1 MKKII
6 LIFLFV
12 VSIILPVYAEETTI
26 SDIKVQGLKR
36 VDPGLVFDNIP
47 FEVDTPI
54 NEANFTEAIQ
64 LLYKTG
70 QFKNISIDLEGRV
83 VIIIVNEK
91 PIVSTITFHGAES
104 IQPDKIK
111 EGMLQMNFGEG
122 LLFNQPTLKKV
133 KNEISLQYLNL
144 GLYSATIET
153 KVTPQERNRVA
164 IDFYINEGSTAR
176 IKDVKIIGITK
187 FDENDLL
194 GRLDLKPTSFLS
206 WWYKDDRYSRQI
218 LTGDLEKIRSFY
230 MDRGYLDFDIE
241 NTTVSISE
249 TKKNVYISIIIDEG
263 DKYNFG
269 DIKVSGKYYPLKEES
284 IFQNDIKTIKGEV
297 FSREL
302 LNQSTESI
310 NQELGNYGYAF
321 SNVNPIPDVDKNNLT
336 VGFNYFIEP
345 GKKVYVRRIS
355 FIGNEKTQDKVLR
368 REMRQFESSY
378 YDKEKIDQ
386 STRRLKRTQYF
397 EGVDINTVSV
407 PGISDQVDLTVAV
420 KEKNTGS
427 VKLGAGASSDEGLV
441 GSFSVT
447 QANFLGTGNTVSAT
461 INTSSVNTIYS
472 ISHIDPYFTLD
483 GISRRLTAYMRE
495 TNTKDLDT
503 GQYDKKSYGLG
514 VGFGVPM
521 NEFDRVNIGFDID
534 MSDVTLVADSPQR
547 YKDYCQQVSGGNASG
562 CDQNEA
568 VISFGYTSDKR
579 DSAIYPTSGYKYD
592 VSTDIALPLLDMQY
606 YQFDA
611 KIVDYQPLTK
621 EFVWGN
627 KLNLGYAHSYG
638 DDPFPFFNN
647 YYVGGSNSVRG
658 YKAASIGKQYYDEV
672 SQEYVSTGGTTKIVA
687 NTSILFPL
695 PGGMFK
701 DQVRL
706 ETFIDGGGVWEED
719 ANIALDEIRFSA
731 GLSVLWV
738 SPFGPINV
746 SFAKALNSNDRDDKT
761 EAFQF
766 GMGTNF

>member
-1 MKKII
+1 M
-6 LIFLFV
+6 LTSV
-12 VSIILPVYAEETTI
+12 ILPVFAEEMII

-54 NEANFTEAIQ
+54 NEANFSDAIQ
-64 LLYKTG
+64 LLYATG
-70 QFKNISIDLEGRV
+70 QFKNIGIDLEGSV
-83 VIIIVNEK
+83 VIINVNEK
-91 PIVSTITFHGAES
+91 PVVSTITFHGADVL
-104 IQPDKIK
+104 QPDKIK

-122 LLFNQPTLKKV
+122 LLFNESALKKV
-133 KNEISLQYLNL
+133 SNEISKQYLNL
-144 GLYSATIET
+144 GLYSATVEAKI
-153 KVTPQERNRVA
+153 TPQERNRVA
-164 IDFYINEGSTAR
+164 IDFFINEGPTAR
-176 IKDVKIIGITK
+176 IKEVKIIGITK
-187 FDENDLL
+187 FEEDDLL
-194 GRLDLKPTSFLS
+194 GRLDLKPTNFLS
-206 WWYKDDRYSRQI
+206 WWNKDDRYSRQI
-218 LTGDLEKIRSFY
+218 LTGDLEKIRSYF
-230 MDRGYLDFDIE
+230 MDRGYLDFNIE

-249 TKKNVYISIIIDEG
+249 TKKNVYISIVIDEG
-263 DKYNFG
+263 NKYNFG
-269 DIKVSGKYYPLKEES
+269 EIKISGKYYPLKEEAV
-284 IFQNDIKTIKGEV
+284 FQNNIKTIKGEV
-297 FSREL
+297 FSRKL
-302 LNQSTESI
+302 LNQSSESI
-310 NQELGNYGYAF
+310 NQVLGNYGYAF

-355 FIGNEKTQDKVLR
+355 FIGNEVTQDKVLR
-368 REMRQFESSY
+368 REMRQFESSF

-397 EGVDINTVSV
+397 EAVDIKTVSV

-472 ISHIDPYFTLD
+472 ISHTDPYFTLD

-514 VGFGVPM
+514 VGFGIPM
-521 NEFDRVNIGFDID
+521 NEFDTVNIGFDVD
-534 MSDVTLVADSPQR
+534 MSDVKLVDSSPQR
-547 YKDYCQQVSGGNASG
+547 YKDYCNEVSGGNSSG
-562 CDQNEA
+562 CEQNEA
-568 VISFGYTSDKR
+568 VLSVGYTSDKR
-579 DSAIYPTSGYKYD
+579 DSAIYPRSGYKYN
-592 VSTDIALPLLDMQY
+592 VSSEVTLPLLDMQY
-606 YQFDA
+606 YQLNA
-611 KIVDYQPLTK
+611 KVSDFTPLTK
-621 EFVWGN
+621 ELIWNN
-627 KLNLGYAHSYG
+627 KINLGYAHSYG
-638 DDPFPFFNN
+638 DDPYPFFQN
-647 YYVGGSNSVRG
+647 YYVGGSTSVRG
-658 YKAASIGKQYYDEV
+658 YKASSIGKQYYDD
-672 SQEYVSTGGTTKIVA
+672 SQKDFVSTGGTTKIVA
-687 NTSILFPL
+687 NTSMLFPL

-701 DQVRL
+701 DQVRI

-719 ANIALDEIRFSA
+719 ADILLDEMRFSA

-746 SFAKALNSNDRDDKT
+746 SFAKALNSDDQDET
-761 EAFQF
+761 EVFQF

>member
-6 LIFLFV
+6 LIFLLT
-12 VSIILPVYAEETTI
+12 VSIILPVSAEDISI

-36 VDPGLVFDNIP
+36 VDPGLIFDNIP

-54 NEANFTEAIQ
+54 DEANFSEAIQ

-70 QFKNISIDLEGRV
+70 QFKNISIDLEGSI
-83 VIIIVNEK
+83 VIISVNEK
-91 PIVSTITFHGAES
+91 PLISTITFHGADAIE
-104 IQPDKIK
+104 PDKIK
-111 EGMLQMNFGEG
+111 EGMLQMDLGEG
-122 LLFNQPTLKKV
+122 LLFNEPTLKRV
-133 KNEISLQYLNL
+133 KNEISKQYLNL
-144 GLYSATIET
+144 GLYSATVET

-176 IKDVKIIGITK
+176 IKEVKIIGVTN
-187 FDENDLL
+187 FDEDDLL
-194 GRLDLKPTSFLS
+194 NRLDLKPTSFMS
-206 WWYKDDRYSRQI
+206 WWNKDDRYSRQI

-249 TKKNVYISIIIDEG
+249 SKKNVYIAIIIDEG

-269 DIKVSGKYYPLKEES
+269 DIKISGKYYPLKEEL

-297 FSREL
+297 FSRKL
-302 LNQSTESI
+302 LNQSTELI
-310 NQELGNYGYAF
+310 NKELGNYGYAF
-321 SNVNPIPDVDKNNLT
+321 SNVNPIPDVDKDNLT

-355 FIGNEKTQDKVLR
+355 FIGNERTQDKVLR

-378 YDKEKIDQ
+378 YDQEKIDQ

-397 EGVDINTVSV
+397 EGVDIKTVSV

-447 QANFLGTGNTVSAT
+447 QANFLGTGNTVST
-461 INTSSVNTIYS
+461 SINTSSVNTVYS

-483 GISRRLTAYMRE
+483 GISRRLTAYLRE

-503 GQYDKKSYGLG
+503 GQYNKDSYGVG

-521 NEFDRVNIGFDID
+521 NEFDTVNIGFDV
-534 MSDVTLVADSPQR
+534 DVSKIKLVESSPTR
-547 YKDYCQQVSGGNASG
+547 YKDYCKEVSGGDSNG

-568 VISFGYTSDKR
+568 VLSLGYTSDKR
-579 DSAIYPTSGYKYD
+579 DSALYPTSGYKYD
-592 VSTDIALPLLDMQY
+592 ISSEVTIPLLDMQY
-606 YQFDA
+606 YQFNA
-611 KIVDYQPLTK
+611 KVVDYIPMTEK
-621 EFVWGN
+621 FVWGN
-627 KLNLGYAHSYG
+627 KLDLGYAHSYG
-638 DDPFPFFNN
+638 DDPYPFFQN
-647 YYVGGSNSVRG
+647 YYVGGSSSVRG
-658 YKAASIGKQYYDEV
+658 YKAASIGKQFYDD
-672 SQEYVSTGGTTKIVA
+672 SQNDFVSTGGTTKIVA

-719 ANIALDEIRFSA
+719 ENIALDEMRFSA

-746 SFAKALNSNDRDDKT
+746 SFAKALNDDAQDET
-761 EAFQF
+761 ESFQF

>member
-6 LIFLFV
+6 LIFLLLTSV
-12 VSIILPVYAEETTI
+12 ILPVFAEEMII

-54 NEANFTEAIQ
+54 NEANFSDAIQ
-64 LLYKTG
+64 LLYATG
-70 QFKNISIDLEGRV
+70 QFKNIGIDLEGSV
-83 VIIIVNEK
+83 VIINVNEK
-91 PIVSTITFHGAES
+91 PVVSTITFHGADVL
-104 IQPDKIK
+104 QPDKIK

-122 LLFNQPTLKKV
+122 LLFNESTLKKV
-133 KNEISLQYLNL
+133 SNEISKQYLNL
-144 GLYSATIET
+144 GLYSATVET
-153 KVTPQERNRVA
+153 KITPQERNRVA
-164 IDFYINEGSTAR
+164 IDFFVNEGPTAR
-176 IKDVKIIGITK
+176 IKEVKIIGITK
-187 FDENDLL
+187 FEEDDLL
-194 GRLDLKPTSFLS
+194 GRLDLKPTNFLS
-206 WWYKDDRYSRQI
+206 WWNKDDRYSRQI
-218 LTGDLEKIRSFY
+218 LTGDLEKIRSYF
-230 MDRGYLDFDIE
+230 MDRGYLDFNIE

-249 TKKNVYISIIIDEG
+249 TKKNVYISIVIDEG
-263 DKYNFG
+263 NKYNFG
-269 DIKVSGKYYPLKEES
+269 EIKISGKYYPLKEEAV
-284 IFQNDIKTIKGEV
+284 FQNNIKTIKGEV
-297 FSREL
+297 FSRKL
-302 LNQSTESI
+302 LNQSSESI
-310 NQELGNYGYAF
+310 NQVLGNYGYAF

-355 FIGNEKTQDKVLR
+355 FIGNEVTQDKVLR
-368 REMRQFESSY
+368 REMRQFESSF

-397 EGVDINTVSV
+397 EAVDIKTVSV

-472 ISHIDPYFTLD
+472 ISHTDPYFTLD

-514 VGFGVPM
+514 VGFGIPM
-521 NEFDRVNIGFDID
+521 NEFDTVNIGFDVD
-534 MSDVTLVADSPQR
+534 MSDVKLVGSSPQR
-547 YKDYCQQVSGGNASG
+547 YKDYCNEVSGGNSSG
-562 CDQNEA
+562 CEQNEA
-568 VISFGYTSDKR
+568 VLSVGYTSDKR
-579 DSAIYPTSGYKYD
+579 DSAIYPRSGYKYN
-592 VSTDIALPLLDMQY
+592 VSSEVTLPLLDMQY
-606 YQFDA
+606 YQLNA
-611 KIVDYQPLTK
+611 KVSDFTPLTK
-621 EFVWGN
+621 ELIWNN
-627 KLNLGYAHSYG
+627 KINLGYAHSYG
-638 DDPFPFFNN
+638 DDPYPFFQN
-647 YYVGGSNSVRG
+647 YYVGGSTSVRG
-658 YKAASIGKQYYDEV
+658 YKASSIGKQYYDD
-672 SQEYVSTGGTTKIVA
+672 SQKDFVSTGGTTKIVA
-687 NTSILFPL
+687 NTSMLFPL

-701 DQVRL
+701 DQVRI

-719 ANIALDEIRFSA
+719 ADILLDEMRFSA

-746 SFAKALNSNDRDDKT
+746 SFAKALNSDDQDET
-761 EAFQF
+761 EVFQF

>member
-1 MKKII
+1 MKKVI
-6 LIFLFV
+6 LIFLLV

-36 VDPGLVFDNIP
+36 VDAGLVFDNIP
-47 FEVDTPI
+47 FEVNSPI
-54 NEANFTEAIQ
+54 NEANFSEAIQ

-70 QFKNISIDLEGRV
+70 QFKNISIDLEGSV

-91 PIVSTITFHGAES
+91 PLVSTITFHGAEA

-122 LLFNQPTLKKV
+122 LLFNETTLKRV
-133 KNEISLQYLNL
+133 SNEISKQYLNL
-144 GLYSATIET
+144 GLYSATVKT
-153 KVTPQERNRVA
+153 KTTPQERNRVA

-176 IKDVKIIGITK
+176 IKEVKIIGITK
-187 FDENDLL
+187 FDEDDLL
-194 GRLDLKPTSFLS
+194 SRLDLKPTSFLS

-269 DIKVSGKYYPLKEES
+269 DIKISGQYYPLNEES
-284 IFQNDIKTIKGEV
+284 IFQDDIKTIKGEV
-297 FSREL
+297 FSRKL

-321 SNVNPIPDVDKNNLT
+321 SNVNPIPDVDKSNLT

-355 FIGNEKTQDKVLR
+355 FIGNETTQDKVLR

-397 EGVDINTVSV
+397 EGVDIKTVSV

-472 ISHIDPYFTLD
+472 ISHIDPYFTPD

-521 NEFDRVNIGFDID
+521 NEFDTVRIGFDVD
-534 MSDVTLVADSPQR
+534 VSDVTLGSESPDR
-547 YKDYCQQVSGGNASG
+547 YIDYCKDVSGGDSSG

-568 VISFGYTSDKR
+568 VLSLGYSSDKR

-592 VSTDIALPLLDMQY
+592 VGTEITLPLLDMQY
-606 YQFDA
+606 YQFNG
-611 KIVDYQPLTK
+611 KIIDYRPLTK

-638 DDPFPFFNN
+638 DDPYPFFQN
-647 YYVGGSNSVRG
+647 YYVGGQNSVRG
-658 YKAASIGKQYYDEV
+658 YKAASIGKQYYDS
-672 SQEYVSTGGTTKIVA
+672 SQEDFVSTGGTTKIVA
-687 NTSILFPL
+687 STSILFPL

-719 ANIALDEIRFSA
+719 ANIAMDEMRFSA

-746 SFAKALNSNDRDDKT
+746 SFAKALNSDAQDET
-761 EAFQF
+761 EVFQF

>member
-1 MKKII
+1 MKKIV

-12 VSIILPVYAEETTI
+12 VSIILPIYAEEKTI

-36 VDPGLVFDNIP
+36 VDAGLVFDNIP
-47 FEVDTPI
+47 FEINTPI
-54 NEANFTEAIQ
+54 KEVNFSEAIQ

-70 QFKNISIDLEGRV
+70 QFKNISIDLEGTV
-83 VIIIVNEK
+83 VIINVNEK
-91 PIVSTITFHGAES
+91 PIVSTITFHGADAM
-104 IQPDKIK
+104 QPDRIK
-111 EGMLQMNFGEG
+111 EGMLQMDLGEG
-122 LLFNQPTLKKV
+122 LIFNEPNLKKV
-133 KNEISLQYLNL
+133 TNQISMQYLNL

-164 IDFYINEGSTAR
+164 IDFYINEGSIAR
-176 IKDVKIIGITK
+176 IKEVKIIGITN
-187 FDENDLL
+187 FDEEDLL
-194 GRLDLKPTSFLS
+194 SRLDLKPTSFLS
-206 WWYKDDRYSRQI
+206 WWNKDDRYSRQV

-249 TKKNVYISIIIDEG
+249 TKKNVYIAIIIDEG

-269 DIKVSGKYYPLKEES
+269 DIKLSGKYYPLTEES
-284 IFQNDIKTIKGEV
+284 IFQKDIKTIKGEV
-297 FSREL
+297 FSRKL
-302 LNQSTESI
+302 LNQSAESI

-336 VGFNYFIEP
+336 VGFNYFIDP

-355 FIGNEKTQDKVLR
+355 FIGNERTQDKVLR

-386 STRRLKRTQYF
+386 SSRRLKRTQYF
-397 EGVDINTVSV
+397 EGVDIKTVSV

-461 INTSSVNTIYS
+461 INTSSVNTIYQLN
-472 ISHIDPYFTLD
+472 HIDPYYTQD
-483 GISRRLTAYMRE
+483 GISRRLTGYMKE

-514 VGFGVPM
+514 VGFGLPM
-521 NEFDRVNIGFDID
+521 NEFDTVRIGFDID
-534 MSDVTLVADSPQR
+534 MSDIKLVASSPQR
-547 YKDYCQQVSGGNASG
+547 YKDYCKDVSGGDSSG

-568 VISFGYTSDKR
+568 VLSIGYVSDKR

-592 VSTDIALPLLDMQY
+592 IGSEITLPLLDMQY
-606 YQFDA
+606 YQFNA
-611 KIVDYQPLTK
+611 KVTDYIPLTNK
-621 EFVWGN
+621 VVWN
-627 KLNLGYAHSYG
+627 NDLNLGYAHSYG
-638 DDPFPFFNN
+638 NDPYPFFQN

-658 YKAASIGKQYYDEV
+658 YKAASIGKQYYDDI
-672 SQEYVSTGGTTKIVA
+672 QEDFVSTGGTTKIVGS
-687 NTSILFPL
+687 TSILFPL

-706 ETFIDGGGVWEED
+706 ETFIDGGGVWEENE
-719 ANIALDEIRFSA
+719 NIALDEMRFSA
-731 GLSVLWV
+731 VLSVQWV
-738 SPFGPINV
+738 STFGPINV
-746 SFAKALNSNDRDDKT
+746 SFANALNEDAQDET
-761 EAFQF
+761 ESFQF

>member
-1 MKKII
+1 MKKVI
-6 LIFLFV
+6 LAFLLI
-12 VSIILPVYAEETTI
+12 VSIILPVSAEEISI

-47 FEVDTPI
+47 FEIDTPI
-54 NEANFTEAIQ
+54 NEANFSEAIQ

-70 QFKNISIDLEGRV
+70 QFKNISIDLEGSV
-83 VIIIVNEK
+83 VIISVNEK
-91 PIVSTITFHGAES
+91 PLVSTITFHGADA

-111 EGMLQMNFGEG
+111 EGMLQMNLGEG
-122 LLFNQPTLKKV
+122 LIFNEPTLKRV
-133 KNEISLQYLNL
+133 KNEISKQYLNL
-144 GLYSATIET
+144 GLYSATVET

-164 IDFYINEGSTAR
+164 IDFYIDEGSTAR
-176 IKDVKIIGITK
+176 IKEVKIIGVTK
-187 FDENDLL
+187 FDEDDLL
-194 GRLDLKPTSFLS
+194 SRLDLKPTSFMS
-206 WWYKDDRYSRQI
+206 WWNKDDRYSRQV

-230 MDRGYLDFDIE
+230 MNRGYLDFDIK

-249 TKKNVYISIIIDEG
+249 TKKNVYIAIIIDEG

-269 DIKVSGKYYPLKEES
+269 DIKISGKFYPLKEES

-297 FSREL
+297 FSRKL

-355 FIGNEKTQDKVLR
+355 FIGNERTQDKVLR

-407 PGISDQVDLTVAV
+407 PGVSDQVDLTVAV

-461 INTSSVNTIYS
+461 INTSSVNTIYQVN
-472 ISHIDPYFTLD
+472 HIDPYFTLD
-483 GISRRLTAYMRE
+483 GISRRLTAYMKE

-514 VGFGVPM
+514 VGFGIPM
-521 NEFDRVNIGFDID
+521 NEFDTVRVGFDVD
-534 MSDVTLVADSPQR
+534 MSDITLVDSSPQR
-547 YKDYCQQVSGGNASG
+547 YKDYCKEVSGGDSSG

-568 VISFGYTSDKR
+568 VLSVGYSSDKR
-579 DSAIYPTSGYKYD
+579 DSAIYPKSGYKYD
-592 VSTDIALPLLDMQY
+592 IGSEITLPLLDMQY
-606 YQFDA
+606 YQINA
-611 KIVDYQPLTK
+611 KVADYTPLTS
-621 EFVWGN
+621 EFVWN
-627 KLNLGYAHSYG
+627 NDLSLGYAHSYG
-638 DDPFPFFNN
+638 DDPYPFFQN

-658 YKAASIGKQYYDEV
+658 YKAASIGKQYYDE
-672 SQEYVSTGGTTKIVA
+672 SQDDFVSTGGTTKILA
-687 NTSILFPL
+687 STSMLFPL

-719 ANIALDEIRFSA
+719 TNIALDEMRFSA

-746 SFAKALNSNDRDDKT
+746 SFAKALNDDAQDET
-761 EAFQF
+761 ESFQF

>member
-1 MKKII
+1 MKKVI
-6 LIFLFV
+6 LTFLLI
-12 VSIILPVYAEETTI
+12 VSIILPVSAEEISI

-47 FEVDTPI
+47 FEIDTPI
-54 NEANFTEAIQ
+54 NEANFSEAIQ

-70 QFKNISIDLEGRV
+70 QFKNISIDLEGSVV
-83 VIIIVNEK
+83 VISVNEK
-91 PIVSTITFHGAES
+91 PLVSTITFHGAEA

-111 EGMLQMNFGEG
+111 EGMLQMNLGEG
-122 LLFNQPTLKKV
+122 LIFNEPTLKRV
-133 KNEISLQYLNL
+133 KNEISKQYLNL
-144 GLYSATIET
+144 GLYSATVET

-164 IDFYINEGSTAR
+164 IDFYIDEGSTAR
-176 IKDVKIIGITK
+176 IKEVKIIGVTK
-187 FDENDLL
+187 FDEDDLL
-194 GRLDLKPTSFLS
+194 SRLDLKPTSFMS
-206 WWYKDDRYSRQI
+206 WWNKDDRYSRQV

-230 MDRGYLDFDIE
+230 MNRGYLDFDIK

-249 TKKNVYISIIIDEG
+249 TKKNVYIAIIIDEG

-269 DIKVSGKYYPLKEES
+269 DIKISGKFYPLKEEA

-297 FSREL
+297 FSRKL

-355 FIGNEKTQDKVLR
+355 FIGNERTQDKVLR

-407 PGISDQVDLTVAV
+407 PGVSDQVDLTVAV

-461 INTSSVNTIYS
+461 INTSSVNTIYQ
-472 ISHIDPYFTLD
+472 INHIDPYFTLD
-483 GISRRLTAYMRE
+483 GISRRLSAYMKE

-521 NEFDRVNIGFDID
+521 NEFDTVRVGFDVD
-534 MSDVTLVADSPQR
+534 MSDIKLVDSSPQR
-547 YKDYCQQVSGGNASG
+547 YKDYCNDVSGGDSSG

-568 VISFGYTSDKR
+568 VLSVGYSSDKR
-579 DSAIYPTSGYKYD
+579 DSAIYPKSGYKYD
-592 VSTDIALPLLDMQY
+592 ISSEVTLPLLDMQY
-606 YQFDA
+606 YQINA
-611 KIVDYQPLTK
+611 KVADYTPLTN
-621 EFVWGN
+621 EFVWN
-627 KLNLGYAHSYG
+627 NDLSLGYAHSYG
-638 DDPFPFFNN
+638 DDPYPFFQN

-658 YKAASIGKQYYDEV
+658 YKAASIGKQYYDE
-672 SQEYVSTGGTTKIVA
+672 SQDDFVSTGGTTKILA
-687 NTSILFPL
+687 STSMLFPL

-701 DQVRL
+701 DQVRI

-719 ANIALDEIRFSA
+719 ADIALDEMRFSA

-746 SFAKALNSNDRDDKT
+746 SFAKALNDDAQDET
-761 EAFQF
+761 ESFQF

>member
-6 LIFLFV
+6 LIFLLS
-12 VSIILPVYAEETTI
+12 VSIILPIFAEDTTI

-54 NEANFTEAIQ
+54 NEANFSEAIQ

-70 QFKNISIDLEGRV
+70 QFKNISIDLEGSV

-91 PIVSTITFHGAES
+91 PLVSTITFHGADA
-104 IQPDKIK
+104 IQPDRIK
-111 EGMLQMNFGEG
+111 EGMLQMNLGEG
-122 LLFNQPTLKKV
+122 LIFSEPSLKKV
-133 KNEISLQYLNL
+133 KNEISKQYLNL

-176 IKDVKIIGITK
+176 IKEVKIIGVTK
-187 FDENDLL
+187 FDEVDLL
-194 GRLDLKPTSFLS
+194 SRLDLKTTNFMS
-206 WWYKDDRYSRQI
+206 WWNKDDRYSRQV

-249 TKKNVYISIIIDEG
+249 TKKNVYIAIIIDEG

-269 DIKVSGKYYPLKEES
+269 DIKISGKYYPLKEES

-297 FSREL
+297 FSRKL

-355 FIGNEKTQDKVLR
+355 FIGNETTQDKVLR

-397 EGVDINTVSV
+397 EGVDIKTVSV

-447 QANFLGTGNTVSAT
+447 QANFLGTGNTVSAE
-461 INTSSVNTIYS
+461 INTSSVNTVYALT
-472 ISHIDPYFTLD
+472 HIDPYFTSD
-483 GISRRLTAYMRE
+483 GISRRLTAFMRE

-521 NEFDRVNIGFDID
+521 NEFDTVRIGFDVD
-534 MSDVTLVADSPQR
+534 MSDITLVDASPQR
-547 YKDYCQQVSGGNASG
+547 YKDYCTQVSGGNSSG

-568 VISFGYTSDKR
+568 VISVGYTSDKR
-579 DSAIYPTSGYKYD
+579 DSALYPTSGYKYD
-592 VSTDIALPLLDMQY
+592 IGSEITLPLLDMQY
-606 YQFDA
+606 YQINA
-611 KIVDYQPLTK
+611 KVTDYIPLTK
-621 EFVWGN
+621 EFVWN
-627 KLNLGYAHSYG
+627 NDLNLGYAHSYG
-638 DDPFPFFNN
+638 DDPYPFFQN
-647 YYVGGSNSVRG
+647 YYVGGSSSVRG
-658 YKAASIGKQYYDEV
+658 YKAASIGKQYFDE
-672 SQEYVSTGGTTKIVA
+672 SQNDFVSTGGTTKIVA
-687 NTSILFPL
+687 STSILFPL

-719 ANIALDEIRFSA
+719 EDIALDEMRFSA

-746 SFAKALNSNDRDDKT
+746 SFAKALNDDAQDET
-761 EAFQF
+761 ESFQF

>member
-1 MKKII
+1 MKRII
-6 LIFLFV
+6 LIFLLI
-12 VSIILPVYAEETTI
+12 VSIILPVYAEEAAI

-36 VDPGLVFDNIP
+36 VDPGLIFDNIP

-54 NEANFTEAIQ
+54 NDASFSEAIQ

-70 QFKNISIDLEGRV
+70 QFKNISIDLEGTV
-83 VIIIVNEK
+83 VIINVNEK
-91 PIVSTITFHGAES
+91 PIVSTITFHGSDS

-122 LLFNQPTLKKV
+122 LIFSETTLKRV
-133 KNEISLQYLNL
+133 KNEISKQYLNL

-153 KVTPQERNRVA
+153 KVTPQERNRIA

-176 IKDVKIIGITK
+176 IKEVKLIGVTK
-187 FDENDLL
+187 FDEDDLL
-194 GRLDLKPTSFLS
+194 SRLDLKPTSFLS
-206 WWYKDDRYSRQI
+206 WWNKDDRYSRQV

-269 DIKVSGKYYPLKEES
+269 EIKISGKFYPLKEES
-284 IFQNDIKTIKGEV
+284 IFQKDIKTIKGEV
-297 FSREL
+297 FSRKL

-321 SNVNPIPDVDKNNLT
+321 SNVNPIPDVDKDNLT

-355 FIGNEKTQDKVLR
+355 FIGNEITQDKVLR

-407 PGISDQVDLTVAV
+407 PGISDQVDLAVAV

-447 QANFLGTGNTVSAT
+447 QANFLGTGNTVAAT

-472 ISHIDPYFTLD
+472 LSHIDPYFTLD

-521 NEFDRVNIGFDID
+521 NEFDTVRIGFDVD
-534 MSDVTLVADSPQR
+534 MSDITLVDSSPQR
-547 YKDYCQQVSGGNASG
+547 YKDYCKDVSGGNSSG

-568 VISFGYTSDKR
+568 VLSLGYSSDKR
-579 DSAIYPTSGYKYD
+579 DSAIYPKSGYKYD
-592 VSTDIALPLLDMQY
+592 ISSEITLPLLDMHY
-606 YQFDA
+606 YQLNA
-611 KIVDYQPLTK
+611 KVADYTPLTK
-621 EFVWGN
+621 EFVWN
-627 KLNLGYAHSYG
+627 NDLHLGYAHSYG
-638 DDPFPFFNN
+638 DDPYPFFQN
-647 YYVGGSNSVRG
+647 YYVGGTNTVRG
-658 YKAASIGKQYYDEV
+658 YKAASIGKQYYDE
-672 SQEYVSTGGTTKIVA
+672 SQDDFVSTGGTTKIVA
-687 NTSILFPL
+687 STSVLFPL

-719 ANIALDEIRFSA
+719 ADIALDEMRFSA

-746 SFAKALNSNDRDDKT
+746 SFAKALNDDAQDET
-761 EAFQF
+761 ESFQF

>member
-1 MKKII
+1 MKKIV

-12 VSIILPVYAEETTI
+12 VSIILPIYAEEKTI

-36 VDPGLVFDNIP
+36 VDAGLVFDNIP
-47 FEVDTPI
+47 FEINTPI
-54 NEANFTEAIQ
+54 KEVNFSEAIQ

-70 QFKNISIDLEGRV
+70 QFKNISIDLEGTV
-83 VIIIVNEK
+83 VIINVNEK
-91 PIVSTITFHGAES
+91 PIVSTITFHGADAM
-104 IQPDKIK
+104 QPDRIK
-111 EGMLQMNFGEG
+111 EGMLQMDLGEG
-122 LLFNQPTLKKV
+122 LIFNEPNLKKV
-133 KNEISLQYLNL
+133 TNQISMQYLNL

-164 IDFYINEGSTAR
+164 IDFYINEGSIAR
-176 IKDVKIIGITK
+176 IKEVKIIGITN
-187 FDENDLL
+187 FDEEDLL
-194 GRLDLKPTSFLS
+194 SRLDLKPTSFLS
-206 WWYKDDRYSRQI
+206 WWNKDDRYSRQV

-249 TKKNVYISIIIDEG
+249 TKKNVYIAIIIDEG

-269 DIKVSGKYYPLKEES
+269 DIKLSGKYYPLTEES
-284 IFQNDIKTIKGEV
+284 IFQKDIKTIKGEV
-297 FSREL
+297 FSRKL
-302 LNQSTESI
+302 LNQSAESI

-336 VGFNYFIEP
+336 VGFNYFIDP

-355 FIGNEKTQDKVLR
+355 FIGNERTQDKVLR

-386 STRRLKRTQYF
+386 SSRRLKRTQYF
-397 EGVDINTVSV
+397 EGVDIKTVSV

-461 INTSSVNTIYS
+461 INTSSVNTIYQLN
-472 ISHIDPYFTLD
+472 HIDPYYTQD
-483 GISRRLTAYMRE
+483 GISRRLTGYMKE

-514 VGFGVPM
+514 VGFGLPM
-521 NEFDRVNIGFDID
+521 NEFDTVRIGFDID
-534 MSDVTLVADSPQR
+534 MSDIKLVASSPQR
-547 YKDYCQQVSGGNASG
+547 YKDYCKDVSGGDSSG

-568 VISFGYTSDKR
+568 VLSIGYVSDKR

-592 VSTDIALPLLDMQY
+592 IGYKITLPLLDMQY
-606 YQFDA
+606 YQFNA
-611 KIVDYQPLTK
+611 KVTDYIPLTNK
-621 EFVWGN
+621 VVWN
-627 KLNLGYAHSYG
+627 NDLNLGYAHSYG
-638 DDPFPFFNN
+638 NDPYPFFQN

-658 YKAASIGKQYYDEV
+658 YKAASIGKQYYDDI
-672 SQEYVSTGGTTKIVA
+672 QEDFVSTGGTTKIVGS
-687 NTSILFPL
+687 TSILFPL

-706 ETFIDGGGVWEED
+706 ETFIDGGGVWEENE
-719 ANIALDEIRFSA
+719 NIALDEMRFSA
-731 GLSVLWV
+731 GLSVQWV

-746 SFAKALNSNDRDDKT
+746 SFAKALNDDAQDET
-761 EAFQF
+761 ESFQF

>member
-1 MKKII
+1 MKKVI
-6 LIFLFV
+6 LAFLLI
-12 VSIILPVYAEETTI
+12 VSIILPISAEEISI

-47 FEVDTPI
+47 FEIDTPI
-54 NEANFTEAIQ
+54 NEANFSEAIQ

-70 QFKNISIDLEGRV
+70 QFKNISIDLEGSV
-83 VIIIVNEK
+83 VIISVNEK
-91 PIVSTITFHGAES
+91 PLVSTITFHGAEA

-111 EGMLQMNFGEG
+111 EGMLQMNLGEG
-122 LLFNQPTLKKV
+122 LIFNEPTLKRV
-133 KNEISLQYLNL
+133 KNEISKQYLNL
-144 GLYSATIET
+144 GLYSATVET

-164 IDFYINEGSTAR
+164 IDFYIDEGSTAR
-176 IKDVKIIGITK
+176 IKEVKIIGVTK
-187 FDENDLL
+187 FDEDDLL
-194 GRLDLKPTSFLS
+194 SRLDLKPTSFMS
-206 WWYKDDRYSRQI
+206 WWNKDDRYSRQV

-230 MDRGYLDFDIE
+230 MNRGYLDFDIK

-249 TKKNVYISIIIDEG
+249 TKKNVYIAIIIDEG

-269 DIKVSGKYYPLKEES
+269 DIKISGKFYPLKEEA

-297 FSREL
+297 FSRKL

-355 FIGNEKTQDKVLR
+355 FIGNERTQDKVLR

-407 PGISDQVDLTVAV
+407 PGVSDQVDLTVAV

-461 INTSSVNTIYS
+461 INTSSVNTIYQ
-472 ISHIDPYFTLD
+472 INHIDPYFTLD
-483 GISRRLTAYMRE
+483 GISRRLSAYMKE

-521 NEFDRVNIGFDID
+521 NEFDTVRVGFDVD
-534 MSDVTLVADSPQR
+534 MSDIKLVDSSPQR
-547 YKDYCQQVSGGNASG
+547 YKDYCNDVSGGDSSG

-568 VISFGYTSDKR
+568 VLSVGYSSDKR
-579 DSAIYPTSGYKYD
+579 DSAIYPKSGYKYD
-592 VSTDIALPLLDMQY
+592 ISSEVTLPLLDMQY
-606 YQFDA
+606 YQINA
-611 KIVDYQPLTK
+611 KVADYTPLTN
-621 EFVWGN
+621 EFVWN
-627 KLNLGYAHSYG
+627 NDLSLGYAHSYG
-638 DDPFPFFNN
+638 DDPYPFFQN
-647 YYVGGSNSVRG
+647 YYVGGANSVRG
-658 YKAASIGKQYYDEV
+658 YKAASIGKQYYDE
-672 SQEYVSTGGTTKIVA
+672 SQDDFVSTGGTTKILA
-687 NTSILFPL
+687 STSMLFPL

-701 DQVRL
+701 DQVRI

-719 ANIALDEIRFSA
+719 ADIALDEMRFSA

-746 SFAKALNSNDRDDKT
+746 SFAKALNDDAQDET
-761 EAFQF
+761 ESFQF

>member
-6 LIFLFV
+6 LIFLLLTSV
-12 VSIILPVYAEETTI
+12 ILPVFPEEMII

-47 FEVDTPI
+47 FGIDTPI
-54 NEANFTEAIQ
+54 NEANFSDAIQ
-64 LLYKTG
+64 LLYATG
-70 QFKNISIDLEGRV
+70 QFKNIGIDLEGSVV
-83 VIIIVNEK
+83 VINVNEK
-91 PIVSTITFHGAES
+91 PVVSTITFHGADVL
-104 IQPDKIK
+104 QPDKIK

-122 LLFNQPTLKKV
+122 LLFNESNLKKV
-133 KNEISLQYLNL
+133 SNEISKQYLNL
-144 GLYSATIET
+144 GLYSATVEAKI
-153 KVTPQERNRVA
+153 TPQERNRVA
-164 IDFYINEGSTAR
+164 IDFFINEGPTAR
-176 IKDVKIIGITK
+176 IKEVKIIGITK
-187 FDENDLL
+187 FEEDDLL

-206 WWYKDDRYSRQI
+206 WWNKDDRYSRQI
-218 LTGDLEKIRSFY
+218 LTGDLEKIRSFF
-230 MDRGYLDFDIE
+230 MDRGYLDFNIE

-249 TKKNVYISIIIDEG
+249 TKKNVYISIVIDEG
-263 DKYNFG
+263 NKYNFG
-269 DIKVSGKYYPLKEES
+269 EIKISGKYYPLKEEAV
-284 IFQNDIKTIKGEV
+284 FQNNIKTIKGEV
-297 FSREL
+297 FSRKL
-302 LNQSTESI
+302 LNQSSESI
-310 NQELGNYGYAF
+310 NQVLGNYGYAF

-355 FIGNEKTQDKVLR
+355 FIGNEVTKDKVLR

-378 YDKEKIDQ
+378 YDKEKIDH

-397 EGVDINTVSV
+397 EAVDIKTVSV

-447 QANFLGTGNTVSAT
+447 QANFLGTGNTVSST
-461 INTSSVNTIYS
+461 INTSSVNTVYS
-472 ISHIDPYFTLD
+472 ISHTDPYFTLD

-514 VGFGVPM
+514 VGFGIPM
-521 NEFDRVNIGFDID
+521 NEFDTVNIGFDVD
-534 MSDVTLVADSPQR
+534 MSDVKLVDSSPQR
-547 YKDYCQQVSGGNASG
+547 YKDYCNDVSGGNSSG
-562 CDQNEA
+562 CEQNEA
-568 VISFGYTSDKR
+568 VLSAGYTSDKR
-579 DSAIYPTSGYKYD
+579 DSAIYPRSGYKYN
-592 VSTDIALPLLDMQY
+592 VSSEVTLPLLDMKY
-606 YQFDA
+606 YQLNA
-611 KIVDYQPLTK
+611 KVSDFTPLTK
-621 EFVWGN
+621 ELIWNN
-627 KLNLGYAHSYG
+627 KINLGYAHSYG
-638 DDPFPFFNN
+638 DDPYPFFQN
-647 YYVGGSNSVRG
+647 YYVGGSSSVRG
-658 YKAASIGKQYYDEV
+658 YKASSIGKQYYDD
-672 SQEYVSTGGTTKIVA
+672 SQKDFVSTGGTTKIVA
-687 NTSILFPL
+687 NTSMLFPL

-701 DQVRL
+701 DQVRI

-719 ANIALDEIRFSA
+719 ADIVLDEMRFSA

-746 SFAKALNSNDRDDKT
+746 SFAKALNSDDQDET
-761 EAFQF
+761 EVFQF

>member
-1 MKKII
+1 MKKIVLFFL
-6 LIFLFV
+6 LI
-12 VSIILPVYAEETTI
+12 VSITLPTYAEETTI

-36 VDPGLVFDNIP
+36 VDPGLIFDNIP

-54 NEANFTEAIQ
+54 NEVNFSESIQ

-70 QFKNISIDLEGRV
+70 QFKNISIDLEGSV
-83 VIIIVNEK
+83 VIISVNEK
-91 PIVSTITFHGAES
+91 PIISTITFHGADTIE
-104 IQPDKIK
+104 PDKIK

-122 LLFNQPTLKKV
+122 LLFNETTLKRV
-133 KNEISLQYLNL
+133 SSEISKQYLNL
-144 GLYSATIET
+144 GLYSASVET
-153 KVTPQERNRVA
+153 KTTPQERNRVA
-164 IDFYINEGSTAR
+164 IDFYVNEGSTAR
-176 IKDVKIIGITK
+176 IKEVKIIGVTN
-187 FDENDLL
+187 FDEDVLL
-194 GRLDLKPTSFLS
+194 SRLDLKPTSFMS
-206 WWYKDDRYSRQI
+206 WWNKDDRYSRQV

-230 MDRGYLDFDIE
+230 MNRGYLDFDIE
-241 NTTVSISE
+241 NTTGSISE
-249 TKKNVYISIIIDEG
+249 TKKNVYIAIVIDEG

-269 DIKVSGKYYPLKEES
+269 DIKISGKFYPLKEES

-297 FSREL
+297 FSRKL

-355 FIGNEKTQDKVLR
+355 FIGNEGTQDKVLR
-368 REMRQFESSY
+368 REMRQFEASY

-397 EGVDINTVSV
+397 EGVDIKTVSV

-447 QANFLGTGNTVSAT
+447 QANFLGTGNTVSAE
-461 INTSSVNTIYS
+461 INTSSVNTVYALT
-472 ISHIDPYFTLD
+472 HIDPYFTSD
-483 GISRRLTAYMRE
+483 GISRRLTAFMRE

-521 NEFDRVNIGFDID
+521 NEFDTVRIGFDVD
-534 MSDVTLVADSPQR
+534 MSDITLVDSSPQR
-547 YKDYCQQVSGGNASG
+547 YKDYCTQVSGGNSSG

-568 VISFGYTSDKR
+568 VLSVGYTSDKR
-579 DSAIYPTSGYKYD
+579 DSALYPTSGYKYD
-592 VSTDIALPLLDMQY
+592 IGSEITLPLLDMQY
-606 YQFDA
+606 YQINA
-611 KIVDYQPLTK
+611 KVTDYIPLTK
-621 EFVWGN
+621 EFVWN
-627 KLNLGYAHSYG
+627 NDLNLGYAHSYG
-638 DDPFPFFNN
+638 DDPYPFFQN
-647 YYVGGSNSVRG
+647 YYVGGSSSVRG
-658 YKAASIGKQYYDEV
+658 YKAASIGKQYFDE
-672 SQEYVSTGGTTKIVA
+672 SQDDFVSTGGTTKIVA
-687 NTSILFPL
+687 STSILFPL

-719 ANIALDEIRFSA
+719 ADIVLDEMRFSA
-731 GLSVLWV
+731 GFSVLWV

-746 SFAKALNSNDRDDKT
+746 SFAKALNDDANDET
-761 EAFQF
+761 ESFQF

>member
-1 MKKII
+1 MFIS
-6 LIFLFV
+6 V
-12 VSIILPVYAEETTI
+12 ILPTYSEESGI

-47 FEVDTPI
+47 FEVNTPI
-54 NEANFTEAIQ
+54 NEANFSEAIQ

-70 QFKNISIDLEGRV
+70 QFKNISIDLDGSV
-83 VIIIVNEK
+83 VIISVNEK
-91 PIVSTITFHGAES
+91 PLVSTITFHGAEV
-104 IQPDKIK
+104 IQPDRIK
-111 EGMLQMNFGEG
+111 EGMLQMNLGEG
-122 LLFNQPTLKKV
+122 LTFNEPTLKRA
-133 KNEISLQYLNL
+133 KNEISKQYLNL
-144 GLYSATIET
+144 GFYSATIET

-164 IDFYINEGSTAR
+164 IDFYMNEGSTAR
-176 IKDVKIIGITK
+176 IKEVKIIGVTK
-187 FDENDLL
+187 FDEDDLL
-194 GRLDLKPTSFLS
+194 SRLDLKPTSFMS
-206 WWYKDDRYSRQI
+206 WWNKDDRYSRQV

-249 TKKNVYISIIIDEG
+249 TKKNVYIAIIIDEG
-263 DKYNFG
+263 NKYNFG
-269 DIKVSGKYYPLKEES
+269 DIQISGKFYPLKEES

-297 FSREL
+297 FSRKL

-355 FIGNEKTQDKVLR
+355 FMGNEKTQDKVLR

-397 EGVDINTVSV
+397 EGVDIKTVSV

-461 INTSSVNTIYS
+461 INTSSVNTIYQLN
-472 ISHIDPYFTLD
+472 HIDPYFTLD
-483 GISRRLTAYMRE
+483 GISRRLTAYMKE

-521 NEFDRVNIGFDID
+521 NEFDTVRIGFDVD
-534 MSDVTLVADSPQR
+534 MSDITLVEASPQR
-547 YKDYCQQVSGGNASG
+547 YKDYCKDVSGGSTG
-562 CDQNEA
+562 SCKQNEA
-568 VISFGYTSDKR
+568 VLSVGYTSDKR

-592 VSTDIALPLLDMQY
+592 ISSEITLPLLDMQY
-606 YQFDA
+606 YQFNA
-611 KIVDYQPLTK
+611 KVTDYIPLTK
-621 EFVWGN
+621 EFVWN
-627 KLNLGYAHSYG
+627 NDLNLGYAHSYG
-638 DDPFPFFNN
+638 NDPYPFFQN
-647 YYVGGSNSVRG
+647 YYVGGTNSVRG
-658 YKAASIGKQYYDEV
+658 YKAASIGKQYYDNV
-672 SQEYVSTGGTTKIVA
+672 QDDFVSTGGTTKIVA
-687 NTSILFPL
+687 STSMLFPL

-701 DQVRL
+701 DQVRI

-719 ANIALDEIRFSA
+719 SNIALDEMRFSA

-746 SFAKALNSNDRDDKT
+746 SFAKALNDDAQDET
-761 EAFQF
+761 ESFQF

>member
-6 LIFLFV
+6 LVFLLT
-12 VSIILPVYAEETTI
+12 VSIILPVSAEDITI

-36 VDPGLVFDNIP
+36 VDPGLIFDNIP
-47 FEVDTPI
+47 FEVETPI
-54 NEANFTEAIQ
+54 DEANFNEAIQ

-70 QFKNISIDLEGRV
+70 QFKNISIDLEGSI
-83 VIIIVNEK
+83 VIISVNEK
-91 PIVSTITFHGAES
+91 PLISTITFHGADA

-111 EGMLQMNFGEG
+111 EGMLQMDLGEG
-122 LLFNQPTLKKV
+122 LLFNEPTLKRV
-133 KNEISLQYLNL
+133 KNEISKQYLNL
-144 GLYSATIET
+144 GLYSATVET

-176 IKDVKIIGITK
+176 IKEVKIIGVTN
-187 FDENDLL
+187 FDEDDLL
-194 GRLDLKPTSFLS
+194 NRLDLKPTSFMS
-206 WWYKDDRYSRQI
+206 WWNKDDRYSRQV

-230 MDRGYLDFDIE
+230 MNRGYLDFDIE

-249 TKKNVYISIIIDEG
+249 TKKNVYIAIIIDEG

-269 DIKVSGKYYPLKEES
+269 DIRISGKFYPLKEES
-284 IFQNDIKTIKGEV
+284 IFQNNIKTSKGEV
-297 FSREL
+297 FSRKL

-355 FIGNEKTQDKVLR
+355 FIGNEGTQDKVLR

-397 EGVDINTVSV
+397 EGVDIKTVSV
-407 PGISDQVDLTVAV
+407 PGISDQVDLTVSV

-441 GSFSVT
+441 GTFSVT
-447 QANFLGTGNTVSAT
+447 QANFLGTGNTVSAE
-461 INTSSVNTIYS
+461 INTSSVNTVYALT
-472 ISHIDPYFTLD
+472 HIDPYFTPD
-483 GISRRLTAYMRE
+483 GISRRLTAFMRE

-521 NEFDRVNIGFDID
+521 NEFDTVRIGFDVD
-534 MSDVTLVADSPQR
+534 MSDITLVDSSPQR
-547 YKDYCQQVSGGNASG
+547 YKDYCTQVSGGNSSG

-568 VISFGYTSDKR
+568 VLSVGYTSDKR
-579 DSAIYPTSGYKYD
+579 DSALYPTSGYKYD
-592 VSTDIALPLLDMQY
+592 IGSEITLPLLDMQY
-606 YQFDA
+606 YQINA
-611 KIVDYQPLTK
+611 KVSDFTPLTK
-621 EFVWGN
+621 EFVWN
-627 KLNLGYAHSYG
+627 NDLNLGYAHSYG
-638 DDPFPFFNN
+638 DDPYPFFQN
-647 YYVGGSNSVRG
+647 YYVGGSSSVRG
-658 YKAASIGKQYYDEV
+658 YKAASIGKQYFDE
-672 SQEYVSTGGTTKIVA
+672 SQDDFVSTGGTTKIVA
-687 NTSILFPL
+687 STSILFPL

-719 ANIALDEIRFSA
+719 ADIALDEMRFSA
-731 GLSVLWV
+731 GLSVQWV

-746 SFAKALNSNDRDDKT
+746 SFAKALNDDAQDET
-761 EAFQF
+761 ESFQF

>member
-1 MKKII
+1 MKK
-6 LIFLFV
+6 LFLLLLLFA
-12 VSIILPVYAEETTI
+12 SISLPISAEETYI

-54 NEANFTEAIQ
+54 NEANFSEAIQ

-70 QFKNISIDLEGRV
+70 QFKNISIDLEGSV
-83 VIIIVNEK
+83 VVIIVNEK
-91 PIVSTITFHGAES
+91 PIISTITFHGAEA

-111 EGMLQMNFGEG
+111 EGMLQMNLGEG
-122 LLFNQPTLKKV
+122 LLFSEPQLKRV
-133 KNEISLQYLNL
+133 KNEISKQYLNL
-144 GLYSATIET
+144 GLYSASIET

-176 IKDVKIIGITK
+176 IKEVSLVGVTK
-187 FDENDLL
+187 FDEEDIL
-194 GRLDLKPTSFLS
+194 GRLDLQPTNFLS
-206 WWYKDDRYSRQI
+206 WWNKDDRYSRQV

-230 MDRGYLDFDIE
+230 MNRGYLDFDIK

-249 TKKNVYISIIIDEG
+249 TKKNVYIAIIIDEG
-263 DKYNFG
+263 NKYTFG
-269 DIKVSGKYYPLKEES
+269 DIKISGKYYPLTEES
-284 IFQNDIKTIKGEV
+284 IFQNDIKTKKGEV

-321 SNVNPIPDVDKNNLT
+321 SNVNPIPDVDKENLI

-355 FIGNEKTQDKVLR
+355 FVGNEKTKDKVLR
-368 REMRQFESSY
+368 REMRQFEASF

-397 EGVDINTVSV
+397 EGVDIKTVSV

-461 INTSSVNTIYS
+461 INTSSVNTVYS
-472 ISHIDPYFTLD
+472 ISHIDPYYTLD
-483 GISRRLTAYMRE
+483 GISRRITAYTKE

-503 GQYDKKSYGLG
+503 GQYDKKSLGLG
-514 VGFGVPM
+514 VGFGIPM
-521 NEFDRVNIGFDID
+521 NEYDTVNIGFDVD
-534 MSDVTLVADSPQR
+534 MSEIKLVDTSPTR
-547 YKDYCQQVSGGNASG
+547 YKDYCKDVSGGDNSG

-568 VISFGYTSDKR
+568 VLSVGYTSDKR
-579 DSAIYPTSGYKYD
+579 DSALYPTSGYKYD
-592 VSTDIALPLLDMQY
+592 ISSEITLPLLDMQY
-606 YQFDA
+606 YQLNGKVA
-611 KIVDYQPLTK
+611 DYTPITEK
-621 EFVWGN
+621 FVWQN
-627 KLNLGYAHSYG
+627 KLDLGYAHSYG
-638 DDPFPFFNN
+638 DDPYPFFQN

-658 YKAASIGKQYYDEV
+658 YKAASIGKQFYDTTE
-672 SQEYVSTGGTTKIVA
+672 QDFVSTGGTTKIVA

-695 PGGMFK
+695 PGGAFK

-719 ANIALDEIRFSA
+719 ENIALDEMRFSA

-746 SFAKALNSNDRDDKT
+746 SFAKALNDDNLDET
-761 EAFQF
+761 EVFQF

>member
-6 LIFLFV
+6 LIFLLFISV
-12 VSIILPVYAEETTI
+12 ILPTYSEESGI

-47 FEVDTPI
+47 FEVNTPI
-54 NEANFTEAIQ
+54 NEANFSEAIQ

-70 QFKNISIDLEGRV
+70 QFKNISIDLDGSV
-83 VIIIVNEK
+83 VIISVNEK
-91 PIVSTITFHGAES
+91 PLVSTITFHGSEV
-104 IQPDKIK
+104 IQPDRIK
-111 EGMLQMNFGEG
+111 EGMLQMNLGEG
-122 LLFNQPTLKKV
+122 LIFNQPTLKRA
-133 KNEISLQYLNL
+133 KNEISKQYLNL

-164 IDFYINEGSTAR
+164 IDFYMNEGSTAR
-176 IKDVKIIGITK
+176 IKEVKIIGVTK
-187 FDENDLL
+187 FDEDDLL
-194 GRLDLKPTSFLS
+194 SRLDLKPTSFMS
-206 WWYKDDRYSRQI
+206 WWNKDDRYSRQV

-249 TKKNVYISIIIDEG
+249 TKKNVYIAIIIDEG
-263 DKYNFG
+263 NKYNFG
-269 DIKVSGKYYPLKEES
+269 DIQISGKFYPLKEES

-297 FSREL
+297 FSRKL

-355 FIGNEKTQDKVLR
+355 FMGNEKTQDKVLR

-397 EGVDINTVSV
+397 EGVDIKTVSV

-461 INTSSVNTIYS
+461 INTSSVNTIYQLN
-472 ISHIDPYFTLD
+472 HIDPYFTLD
-483 GISRRLTAYMRE
+483 GISRRLTAYMKE

-521 NEFDRVNIGFDID
+521 NEFDTVRIGFDVD
-534 MSDVTLVADSPQR
+534 MSDITLVEASPQR
-547 YKDYCQQVSGGNASG
+547 YKDYCKDVSGGSTG
-562 CDQNEA
+562 SCEQNEA
-568 VISFGYTSDKR
+568 VLSVGYTSDKR

-592 VSTDIALPLLDMQY
+592 ISSEITLPLLDMQY
-606 YQFDA
+606 YQFNA
-611 KIVDYQPLTK
+611 KVTDYIPLTK
-621 EFVWGN
+621 EFVWN
-627 KLNLGYAHSYG
+627 NDLNLGYAHSYG
-638 DDPFPFFNN
+638 NDPYPFFQN
-647 YYVGGSNSVRG
+647 YYVGGTNSVRG

-672 SQEYVSTGGTTKIVA
+672 QEDFVSTGGTTKIVA
-687 NTSILFPL
+687 STSMLFPL

-701 DQVRL
+701 DQVRI
-706 ETFIDGGGVWEED
+706 ETFIDGGGVWEENSD
-719 ANIALDEIRFSA
+719 IALDEMRFSA

-746 SFAKALNSNDRDDKT
+746 SFAKALNDDAQDET
-761 EAFQF
+761 ESFQF

>member
-1 MKKII
+1 MKKIVLFFL
-6 LIFLFV
+6 LI
-12 VSIILPVYAEETTI
+12 VSITLPTYAEETTI

-36 VDPGLVFDNIP
+36 VDPGLIFDNIP

-54 NEANFTEAIQ
+54 NEVNFSESIQ

-70 QFKNISIDLEGRV
+70 QFKNISIDLEGSV
-83 VIIIVNEK
+83 VIISVNEK
-91 PIVSTITFHGAES
+91 PIISTITFHGADTIE
-104 IQPDKIK
+104 PDKIK

-122 LLFNQPTLKKV
+122 LLFNETTLKRV
-133 KNEISLQYLNL
+133 SSEISKQYLNL
-144 GLYSATIET
+144 GLYSASVET
-153 KVTPQERNRVA
+153 KTTPQERNRVA
-164 IDFYINEGSTAR
+164 IDFYVNEGSTAR
-176 IKDVKIIGITK
+176 IKEVKIIGVTN
-187 FDENDLL
+187 FDEDVLL
-194 GRLDLKPTSFLS
+194 SRLDLKPTSFMS
-206 WWYKDDRYSRQI
+206 WWNKDDRYSRQV

-230 MDRGYLDFDIE
+230 MNRGYLDFDIE

-249 TKKNVYISIIIDEG
+249 TKKNVYIAIVIDEG

-269 DIKVSGKYYPLKEES
+269 DIKISGKFYPLKEES

-297 FSREL
+297 FSRKL

-355 FIGNEKTQDKVLR
+355 FIGNEGTQDKVLR
-368 REMRQFESSY
+368 REMRQFEASY

-397 EGVDINTVSV
+397 EGVDIKTVSV

-447 QANFLGTGNTVSAT
+447 QANFLGTGNTVSAE
-461 INTSSVNTIYS
+461 INTSSVNTVYALT
-472 ISHIDPYFTLD
+472 HIDPYFTSD
-483 GISRRLTAYMRE
+483 GISRRLTAFMRE

-521 NEFDRVNIGFDID
+521 NEFDTVRIGFDVD
-534 MSDVTLVADSPQR
+534 MSDITLVDSSPQR
-547 YKDYCQQVSGGNASG
+547 YKDYCTQVSGGNSSG

-568 VISFGYTSDKR
+568 VLSVGYTSDKR
-579 DSAIYPTSGYKYD
+579 DSALYPTSGYKYD
-592 VSTDIALPLLDMQY
+592 IGSEITLPLLDMQY
-606 YQFDA
+606 YQINA
-611 KIVDYQPLTK
+611 KVTDYIPLTK
-621 EFVWGN
+621 EFVWN
-627 KLNLGYAHSYG
+627 NDLNLGYAHSYG
-638 DDPFPFFNN
+638 DDPYPFFQN
-647 YYVGGSNSVRG
+647 YYVGGSSSVRG
-658 YKAASIGKQYYDEV
+658 YKAASIGKQYFDE
-672 SQEYVSTGGTTKIVA
+672 SQDDFVSTGGTTKIVA
-687 NTSILFPL
+687 STSILFPL

-719 ANIALDEIRFSA
+719 ADIVLDEMRFSA
-731 GLSVLWV
+731 GFSVLWV

-746 SFAKALNSNDRDDKT
+746 SFAKALNDDANDET
-761 EAFQF
+761 ESFQF

>member
-1 MKKII
+1 MKKVI
-6 LIFLFV
+6 LAFLLI
-12 VSIILPVYAEETTI
+12 VSIILPVSAEEISI

-47 FEVDTPI
+47 FEIDTPI
-54 NEANFTEAIQ
+54 NEANFSEAIQ

-70 QFKNISIDLEGRV
+70 QFKNISIDLEGSV
-83 VIIIVNEK
+83 VIISVNEK
-91 PIVSTITFHGAES
+91 PLVSTITFHGAEAL
-104 IQPDKIK
+104 QPDKIK
-111 EGMLQMNFGEG
+111 EGMLQMNLGEG
-122 LLFNQPTLKKV
+122 LIFNEPTLKRV
-133 KNEISLQYLNL
+133 KNEISKQYLNL
-144 GLYSATIET
+144 GLYSATVET

-164 IDFYINEGSTAR
+164 IDFYIDEGSTAR
-176 IKDVKIIGITK
+176 IKEVKIIGVTK
-187 FDENDLL
+187 FDEDDLL
-194 GRLDLKPTSFLS
+194 SRLDLKTTSFMS
-206 WWYKDDRYSRQI
+206 WWNKDDRYSRQV

-230 MDRGYLDFDIE
+230 MNRGYLDFDIK

-249 TKKNVYISIIIDEG
+249 TKKNVYIAIIIDEG

-269 DIKVSGKYYPLKEES
+269 DIKISGKFYPLKEES

-297 FSREL
+297 FSRKL

-355 FIGNEKTQDKVLR
+355 FIGNERTQDKVLR

-407 PGISDQVDLTVAV
+407 PGVSDQVDLTVAV

-441 GSFSVT
+441 GSFSIT

-461 INTSSVNTIYS
+461 INTSSVNTIYQLN
-472 ISHIDPYFTLD
+472 HIDPYFTLD
-483 GISRRLTAYMRE
+483 GISRRLTAYMKE

-521 NEFDRVNIGFDID
+521 NEFDTVRVGFDVD
-534 MSDVTLVADSPQR
+534 MSDITLVDSSPQR
-547 YKDYCQQVSGGNASG
+547 YKDYCKEVSGGDSSG

-568 VISFGYTSDKR
+568 VLSVGYSSDKR
-579 DSAIYPTSGYKYD
+579 DSAIYPKSGYKYD
-592 VSTDIALPLLDMQY
+592 IGSEITLPLLDMQY
-606 YQFDA
+606 YQINA
-611 KIVDYQPLTK
+611 KVADYTPLTN
-621 EFVWGN
+621 EFVWN
-627 KLNLGYAHSYG
+627 NDLSLGYAHSYG
-638 DDPFPFFNN
+638 DDPYPFFQN
-647 YYVGGSNSVRG
+647 YYVGGSSSVRG
-658 YKAASIGKQYYDEV
+658 YKAASIGKQYYDE
-672 SQEYVSTGGTTKIVA
+672 SQDDFVSTGGTTKILA
-687 NTSILFPL
+687 STSMLFPL

-719 ANIALDEIRFSA
+719 TNIALDEMRFSA

-746 SFAKALNSNDRDDKT
+746 SFAKALNDDAQDET
-761 EAFQF
+761 ESFQF

>member
-1 MKKII
+1 MKKVI
-6 LIFLFV
+6 LAFLLI
-12 VSIILPVYAEETTI
+12 VSIILPVSAEEISI

-47 FEVDTPI
+47 FEIDTPI
-54 NEANFTEAIQ
+54 NEANFSEAIQ

-70 QFKNISIDLEGRV
+70 QFKNISIDLEGSV
-83 VIIIVNEK
+83 VIISVNEK
-91 PIVSTITFHGAES
+91 PLVSTITFHGAEAL
-104 IQPDKIK
+104 QPDKIK
-111 EGMLQMNFGEG
+111 EGMLQMNLGEG
-122 LLFNQPTLKKV
+122 LIFNEPTLKRV
-133 KNEISLQYLNL
+133 KNEISKQYLNL
-144 GLYSATIET
+144 GLYSATVET

-164 IDFYINEGSTAR
+164 IDFYIDEGSTAR
-176 IKDVKIIGITK
+176 IKEVKIIGVTK
-187 FDENDLL
+187 FDEDDLL
-194 GRLDLKPTSFLS
+194 SRLDLKPTSFMS
-206 WWYKDDRYSRQI
+206 WWNKDDRYSRQV

-230 MDRGYLDFDIE
+230 MNRGYLDFDIK

-249 TKKNVYISIIIDEG
+249 TKKNVYIAIIIDEG

-269 DIKVSGKYYPLKEES
+269 DIKISGKFYPLKEES

-297 FSREL
+297 FSRKL

-355 FIGNEKTQDKVLR
+355 FIGNERTQDKVLR

-407 PGISDQVDLTVAV
+407 PGVSDQVDLTVAV

-441 GSFSVT
+441 GSFSIT

-461 INTSSVNTIYS
+461 INTSSVNTIYQVN
-472 ISHIDPYFTLD
+472 HIDPYFTLD
-483 GISRRLTAYMRE
+483 GISRRLTAYMKE

-514 VGFGVPM
+514 VGFGIPM
-521 NEFDRVNIGFDID
+521 NEFDTVRVGFDVD
-534 MSDVTLVADSPQR
+534 MSDITLVDSSPQR
-547 YKDYCQQVSGGNASG
+547 YKDYCKEVSGGDSSG

-568 VISFGYTSDKR
+568 VLSVGYSSDKR
-579 DSAIYPTSGYKYD
+579 DSAIYPKSGYKYD
-592 VSTDIALPLLDMQY
+592 IGSEITLPLLDMQY
-606 YQFDA
+606 YQINA
-611 KIVDYQPLTK
+611 KVADYTPLTN
-621 EFVWGN
+621 EFVWN
-627 KLNLGYAHSYG
+627 NDLSLGYAHSYG
-638 DDPFPFFNN
+638 DDPYPFFQN
-647 YYVGGSNSVRG
+647 YYVGGSSSVRG
-658 YKAASIGKQYYDEV
+658 YKAASIGKQYYDE
-672 SQEYVSTGGTTKIVA
+672 SQDDFVSTGGTTKILA
-687 NTSILFPL
+687 STSMLFPL

-719 ANIALDEIRFSA
+719 TNIALDEMRFSA

-746 SFAKALNSNDRDDKT
+746 SFAKALNDDAQDET
-761 EAFQF
+761 ESFQF

>member
-6 LIFLFV
+6 LIFLLT
-12 VSIILPVYAEETTI
+12 VSIILPVSAEDISI

-36 VDPGLVFDNIP
+36 VDPGLIFDNIP

-54 NEANFTEAIQ
+54 DEANFSEAIQ

-70 QFKNISIDLEGRV
+70 QFKNISIDLEGSI
-83 VIIIVNEK
+83 VIISVNEK
-91 PIVSTITFHGAES
+91 PLISTITFHGADA

-111 EGMLQMNFGEG
+111 EGMLQMDLGEG
-122 LLFNQPTLKKV
+122 LLFNEPILKRV
-133 KNEISLQYLNL
+133 KNEINKQYLNL
-144 GLYSATIET
+144 GLYSATVET

-176 IKDVKIIGITK
+176 IKEVKIIGVTK
-187 FDENDLL
+187 FDEDDLL
-194 GRLDLKPTSFLS
+194 SRLDLKPTSFMS
-206 WWYKDDRYSRQI
+206 WWNKDDRYSRQV

-249 TKKNVYISIIIDEG
+249 TKKNVYIAIIIDEG

-269 DIKVSGKYYPLKEES
+269 DIRISGKFYPLKEES
-284 IFQNDIKTIKGEV
+284 IFQNNIKTSKGEV
-297 FSREL
+297 FSRKL

-355 FIGNEKTQDKVLR
+355 FVGNEKTQDKVLR

-397 EGVDINTVSV
+397 EGVDIKTVSV

-447 QANFLGTGNTVSAT
+447 QANFLGTGNTVSAE
-461 INTSSVNTIYS
+461 INTSSVNTVYAL
-472 ISHIDPYFTLD
+472 SHIDPYFTPD
-483 GISRRLTAYMRE
+483 GISRRLTAFMRE

-521 NEFDRVNIGFDID
+521 NEFDTVRVGFDVD
-534 MSDVTLVADSPQR
+534 MSDITLVDSSPQR
-547 YKDYCQQVSGGNASG
+547 YKDYCKQVSGGNSSG

-568 VISFGYTSDKR
+568 VLSVGYSSDKR
-579 DSAIYPTSGYKYD
+579 DSALYPTSGYKYD
-592 VSTDIALPLLDMQY
+592 IGSEITLPLLDMQY
-606 YQFDA
+606 YQINA
-611 KIVDYQPLTK
+611 KVRDYIPLTK
-621 EFVWGN
+621 EFVWN
-627 KLNLGYAHSYG
+627 NDLNLGYAHSYG
-638 DDPFPFFNN
+638 DDPYPFFQN
-647 YYVGGSNSVRG
+647 YYVGGSSSVRG
-658 YKAASIGKQYYDEV
+658 YKAASIGKQYYDE
-672 SQEYVSTGGTTKIVA
+672 SQDDFVSTGGTTKIVGS
-687 NTSILFPL
+687 TSILFPL

-719 ANIALDEIRFSA
+719 TDIALDEMRFSA
-731 GLSVLWV
+731 GLSVQWV

-746 SFAKALNSNDRDDKT
+746 SFAKALNDDAQDET
-761 EAFQF
+761 ESFQF

>member
-1 MKKII
+1 MKKVI
-6 LIFLFV
+6 LAFLLI
-12 VSIILPVYAEETTI
+12 VSIILPVSAEEISI

-47 FEVDTPI
+47 FEIDTPI
-54 NEANFTEAIQ
+54 NEANFSEAIQ

-70 QFKNISIDLEGRV
+70 QFKNISIDLEGSV
-83 VIIIVNEK
+83 VIISVNEK
-91 PIVSTITFHGAES
+91 PLVSTITFHGAEAL
-104 IQPDKIK
+104 QPDKIK
-111 EGMLQMNFGEG
+111 EGMLQMNLGEG
-122 LLFNQPTLKKV
+122 LIFNEPTLKRV
-133 KNEISLQYLNL
+133 KNEISKQYLNL
-144 GLYSATIET
+144 GLYSATVET

-164 IDFYINEGSTAR
+164 IDFYIDEGSTAR
-176 IKDVKIIGITK
+176 IKEVKIIGVTK
-187 FDENDLL
+187 FDEDDLL
-194 GRLDLKPTSFLS
+194 SRLDLKPTSFMS
-206 WWYKDDRYSRQI
+206 WWNKDDRYSRQV

-230 MDRGYLDFDIE
+230 MNRGYLDFDIK

-249 TKKNVYISIIIDEG
+249 TKKNVYIAIIIDEG

-269 DIKVSGKYYPLKEES
+269 DIKISGKFYPLKEES

-297 FSREL
+297 FSRKL

-355 FIGNEKTQDKVLR
+355 FIGNERTQDKVLR

-407 PGISDQVDLTVAV
+407 PGVSDQVDLTVAV

-461 INTSSVNTIYS
+461 INTSSVNTIYQ
-472 ISHIDPYFTLD
+472 INHIDPYFTLD
-483 GISRRLTAYMRE
+483 GISRRLTAYMKE

-521 NEFDRVNIGFDID
+521 NEFDTVRVGFDVD
-534 MSDVTLVADSPQR
+534 MSDITLVDSSPQR
-547 YKDYCQQVSGGNASG
+547 YKDYCKEVSGGDSSG

-568 VISFGYTSDKR
+568 VLSVGYSSDKR
-579 DSAIYPTSGYKYD
+579 DSAIYPKSGYKYD
-592 VSTDIALPLLDMQY
+592 IGSEITLPLLDMQY
-606 YQFDA
+606 YQINA
-611 KIVDYQPLTK
+611 KVTDYTPLTN
-621 EFVWGN
+621 EFVWN
-627 KLNLGYAHSYG
+627 NDLSLGYAHSYG
-638 DDPFPFFNN
+638 DDPYPFFQN

-658 YKAASIGKQYYDEV
+658 YKAASIGKQYYDE
-672 SQEYVSTGGTTKIVA
+672 SQDDFVSTGGTTKILA
-687 NTSILFPL
+687 STSMLFPL

-706 ETFIDGGGVWEED
+706 ETFIDCGGVWEED
-719 ANIALDEIRFSA
+719 TDIALDEMRFSA

-746 SFAKALNSNDRDDKT
+746 SFAKALNDDAQDET
-761 EAFQF
+761 ESFQF

>member
-6 LIFLFV
+6 LTFILL
-12 VSIILPVYAEETTI
+12 VSVILPIHAEDTTI

-36 VDPGLVFDNIP
+36 VDAGLVFDNIP
-47 FEVDTPI
+47 FEVDTPLK
-54 NEANFTEAIQ
+54 EANFSEAIQ

-70 QFKNISIDLEGRV
+70 QFKNISIDLEGSV

-91 PIVSTITFHGAES
+91 PIVSTITFHGADA
-104 IQPDKIK
+104 IQPEKIK

-122 LLFNQPTLKKV
+122 LLYNETTLKRV
-133 KNEISLQYLNL
+133 SNEISKQYLNL
-144 GLYSATIET
+144 GLYSATVET

-176 IKDVKIIGITK
+176 IKEVKIIGVTK
-187 FDENDLL
+187 FDEDDLL
-194 GRLDLKPTSFLS
+194 SRLDLKPTSFMS
-206 WWYKDDRYSRQI
+206 WWNKDDRYSRQV

-230 MDRGYLDFDIE
+230 MNRGYLDFDIE

-249 TKKNVYISIIIDEG
+249 TKKNVYIAIVIDEG

-269 DIKVSGKYYPLKEES
+269 DIKISGKFYPLKEES

-297 FSREL
+297 FSRKL

-355 FIGNEKTQDKVLR
+355 FIGNEGTQDKVLR
-368 REMRQFESSY
+368 REMRQFEASY

-397 EGVDINTVSV
+397 EGVDIKTVSV

-447 QANFLGTGNTVSAT
+447 QANFLGTGNTVSAE
-461 INTSSVNTIYS
+461 INTSSVNTVYALT
-472 ISHIDPYFTLD
+472 HIDPYFTSD
-483 GISRRLTAYMRE
+483 GISRRLTAFMRE

-521 NEFDRVNIGFDID
+521 NEFDTVRIGFDVD
-534 MSDVTLVADSPQR
+534 MSDITLVDSSPQR
-547 YKDYCQQVSGGNASG
+547 YKDYCTQVSGGNSSG

-568 VISFGYTSDKR
+568 VLSVGYTSDKR
-579 DSAIYPTSGYKYD
+579 DSALYPTSGYKYD
-592 VSTDIALPLLDMQY
+592 IGSEITLPLLDMQY
-606 YQFDA
+606 YQINA
-611 KIVDYQPLTK
+611 KVTDYIPLTK
-621 EFVWGN
+621 EFVWN
-627 KLNLGYAHSYG
+627 NDLNLGYAHSYG
-638 DDPFPFFNN
+638 DDPYPFFQN
-647 YYVGGSNSVRG
+647 YYVGGSSSVRG
-658 YKAASIGKQYYDEV
+658 YKAASIGKQYFDE
-672 SQEYVSTGGTTKIVA
+672 SQDDFVSTGGTTKIVA
-687 NTSILFPL
+687 STSILFPL

-719 ANIALDEIRFSA
+719 ADIVLDEMRFSA
-731 GLSVLWV
+731 GFSVLWV

-746 SFAKALNSNDRDDKT
+746 SFAKALNDDANDET
-761 EAFQF
+761 ESFQF

>member
-1 MKKII
+1 MKKVI
-6 LIFLFV
+6 LAFLLI
-12 VSIILPVYAEETTI
+12 VSIILPVSAEEISI

-47 FEVDTPI
+47 FEIDTPI
-54 NEANFTEAIQ
+54 NEANFSEAIQ

-70 QFKNISIDLEGRV
+70 QFKNISIDLEGSV
-83 VIIIVNEK
+83 VIISVNEK
-91 PIVSTITFHGAES
+91 PLVSTITFHGAEAL
-104 IQPDKIK
+104 QPDKIK
-111 EGMLQMNFGEG
+111 EGMLQMNLGEG
-122 LLFNQPTLKKV
+122 LIFNEPTLKRV
-133 KNEISLQYLNL
+133 KNEISKQYLNL
-144 GLYSATIET
+144 GLYSATVET

-164 IDFYINEGSTAR
+164 IDFYIDEGSTAR
-176 IKDVKIIGITK
+176 IKEVKIIGVTK
-187 FDENDLL
+187 FDEDDLL
-194 GRLDLKPTSFLS
+194 SRLDLKPTSFMS
-206 WWYKDDRYSRQI
+206 WWNKDDRYSRQV

-230 MDRGYLDFDIE
+230 MNRGYLDFDIK

-249 TKKNVYISIIIDEG
+249 TKKNVYIAIIIDEG

-269 DIKVSGKYYPLKEES
+269 DIKISGKFYPLKEES

-297 FSREL
+297 FSRKL

-355 FIGNEKTQDKVLR
+355 FIGNERTQDKVLR

-407 PGISDQVDLTVAV
+407 PGVSDQVDLTVAV

-441 GSFSVT
+441 GSFSIT

-461 INTSSVNTIYS
+461 INTSSVNTIYQVN
-472 ISHIDPYFTLD
+472 HIDPYFTLD
-483 GISRRLTAYMRE
+483 GISRRLTAYMKE

-514 VGFGVPM
+514 VGFGIPM
-521 NEFDRVNIGFDID
+521 NEFDTVRVGFDVD
-534 MSDVTLVADSPQR
+534 MSDITLVDSSPQR
-547 YKDYCQQVSGGNASG
+547 YKDYCKEVSGGDSSG

-568 VISFGYTSDKR
+568 VLSVGYSSDKR
-579 DSAIYPTSGYKYD
+579 DSAIYPKSGYKYD
-592 VSTDIALPLLDMQY
+592 IGSEITLPLLDMQY
-606 YQFDA
+606 YQINA
-611 KIVDYQPLTK
+611 KVADYTPLTN
-621 EFVWGN
+621 EFVWN
-627 KLNLGYAHSYG
+627 NDLSLGYAHSYG
-638 DDPFPFFNN
+638 DDPYPFFQN

-658 YKAASIGKQYYDEV
+658 YKAASIGKQYYDE
-672 SQEYVSTGGTTKIVA
+672 SQDDFVSTGGTTKILA
-687 NTSILFPL
+687 STSMLFPL

-719 ANIALDEIRFSA
+719 TDIALDEMRFSA

-746 SFAKALNSNDRDDKT
+746 SFAKALNDDAQDET
-761 EAFQF
+761 ESFQF

>member
-1 MKKII
+1 MKKVI
-6 LIFLFV
+6 LAFLLI
-12 VSIILPVYAEETTI
+12 VSIILPVSAEEISI

-47 FEVDTPI
+47 FEIDTPI
-54 NEANFTEAIQ
+54 NEANFSEAIQ

-70 QFKNISIDLEGRV
+70 QFKNISIDLEGSV
-83 VIIIVNEK
+83 VIISVNEK
-91 PIVSTITFHGAES
+91 PLVSTITFHGAEAL
-104 IQPDKIK
+104 QPDKIK
-111 EGMLQMNFGEG
+111 EGMLQMNLGEG
-122 LLFNQPTLKKV
+122 LIFNEPTLKRV
-133 KNEISLQYLNL
+133 KNEISKQYLNL
-144 GLYSATIET
+144 GLYSATVET

-164 IDFYINEGSTAR
+164 IDFYIDEGSTAR
-176 IKDVKIIGITK
+176 IKEVKIIGVTK
-187 FDENDLL
+187 FDEDDLL
-194 GRLDLKPTSFLS
+194 SRLDLKPTSFMS
-206 WWYKDDRYSRQI
+206 WWNKDDRYSRQV

-230 MDRGYLDFDIE
+230 MNRGYLDFDIK

-249 TKKNVYISIIIDEG
+249 TKKNVYIAIIIDEG

-269 DIKVSGKYYPLKEES
+269 DIKISGKFYPLKEES

-297 FSREL
+297 FSRKL

-355 FIGNEKTQDKVLR
+355 FIGNERTQDKVLR

-407 PGISDQVDLTVAV
+407 PGVSDQVDLTVAV

-441 GSFSVT
+441 GSFSIT

-461 INTSSVNTIYS
+461 INTSSVNTIYQVN
-472 ISHIDPYFTLD
+472 HIDPYFTLD
-483 GISRRLTAYMRE
+483 GISRRLTAYMKE

-514 VGFGVPM
+514 VGFGIPM
-521 NEFDRVNIGFDID
+521 NEFDTVRVGFDVD
-534 MSDVTLVADSPQR
+534 MSDITLVDSSPQR
-547 YKDYCQQVSGGNASG
+547 YKDYCKEVSGGDSSG

-568 VISFGYTSDKR
+568 VLSVGYSSDKR
-579 DSAIYPTSGYKYD
+579 DSAIYPKSGYKYD
-592 VSTDIALPLLDMQY
+592 IGSEITLPLLDMQY
-606 YQFDA
+606 YQINA
-611 KIVDYQPLTK
+611 KVADYTPLTS
-621 EFVWGN
+621 EFVWN
-627 KLNLGYAHSYG
+627 NDLSLGYAHSYG
-638 DDPFPFFNN
+638 DDPYPFFQN

-658 YKAASIGKQYYDEV
+658 YKAASIGKQYYDE
-672 SQEYVSTGGTTKIVA
+672 SQDDFVSTGGTTKILA
-687 NTSILFPL
+687 STSMLFPL

-719 ANIALDEIRFSA
+719 TNIALDEMRFSA

-746 SFAKALNSNDRDDKT
+746 SFAKALNDDAQDET
-761 EAFQF
+761 ESFQF

>member
-1 MKKII
+1 MKRII
-6 LIFLFV
+6 LVFLLS
-12 VSIILPVYAEETTI
+12 VSFILPLLAEGLPI

-54 NEANFTEAIQ
+54 NEANFSEAIQ

-70 QFKNISIDLEGRV
+70 QFKNISIDLEGSI

-91 PIVSTITFHGAES
+91 PIVSTITFHGADAIE
-104 IQPDKIK
+104 PEKIK

-122 LLFNQPTLKKV
+122 LLFNETTLKRV
-133 KNEISLQYLNL
+133 SNEISKQYLNL
-144 GLYSATIET
+144 GLYSATVET

-176 IKDVKIIGITK
+176 IKEVKIIGVTK
-187 FDENDLL
+187 FDEDDLL
-194 GRLDLKPTSFLS
+194 SRLDLKTTSFLS
-206 WWYKDDRYSRQI
+206 WWNKDDRYSRQV

-249 TKKNVYISIIIDEG
+249 TKKNVYIAIIIDEG

-269 DIKVSGKYYPLKEES
+269 NIKISGKYYPLKEEEV
-284 IFQNDIKTIKGEV
+284 FQNDIKTIKGEV
-297 FSREL
+297 FSRKL

-310 NQELGNYGYAF
+310 NQKLGNYGYAF

-355 FIGNEKTQDKVLR
+355 FIGNETTQDKVLR

-386 STRRLKRTQYF
+386 SARRLKRTQYF
-397 EGVDINTVSV
+397 EGVDIKTVSV
-407 PGISDQVDLTVAV
+407 PGISDQVDLAVAV

-447 QANFLGTGNTVSAT
+447 QANFLGTGNTVSAE
-461 INTSSVNTIYS
+461 INTSSVNTVYALT
-472 ISHIDPYFTLD
+472 HIDPYFTPD
-483 GISRRLTAYMRE
+483 GISRRLTAFMRE

-521 NEFDRVNIGFDID
+521 NEFDTVRIGFDVD
-534 MSDVTLVADSPQR
+534 MSDITLVDSSPQR
-547 YKDYCQQVSGGNASG
+547 YKDYCEQVSGGNSSG

-568 VISFGYTSDKR
+568 VLSVGYTSDKR
-579 DSAIYPTSGYKYD
+579 DSALYPTSGYKYD
-592 VSTDIALPLLDMQY
+592 IGSEITLPLLDMQY
-606 YQFDA
+606 YQFNA
-611 KIVDYQPLTK
+611 KVTDYIPLTN
-621 EFVWGN
+621 EFVWN
-627 KLNLGYAHSYG
+627 NDLNLGYAHSYG
-638 DDPFPFFNN
+638 DDPYPFFQN
-647 YYVGGSNSVRG
+647 YYVGGSSSVRG
-658 YKAASIGKQYYDEV
+658 YKAASIGKQYYDE
-672 SQEYVSTGGTTKIVA
+672 SQEDFVSTGGTTKIVA
-687 NTSILFPL
+687 STSMLFPL

-719 ANIALDEIRFSA
+719 ADIALDEIRFSA
-731 GLSVLWV
+731 GLSVQWV

-746 SFAKALNSNDRDDKT
+746 SFAKALNNDAQDET
-761 EAFQF
+761 ESFQF

>member
-1 MKKII
+1 MKKVI
-6 LIFLFV
+6 LAFLLI
-12 VSIILPVYAEETTI
+12 VSIILPVSAEEISI

-47 FEVDTPI
+47 FEIDTPI
-54 NEANFTEAIQ
+54 NEANFSEAIQ

-70 QFKNISIDLEGRV
+70 QFKNISIDLEGSV
-83 VIIIVNEK
+83 VIISVNEK
-91 PIVSTITFHGAES
+91 PLVSTITFHGAEA

-111 EGMLQMNFGEG
+111 EGMLQMNLGEG
-122 LLFNQPTLKKV
+122 LIFNEPTLKRV
-133 KNEISLQYLNL
+133 KNEISKQYLNL
-144 GLYSATIET
+144 GLYSATVET

-164 IDFYINEGSTAR
+164 IDFYIDEGSTAR
-176 IKDVKIIGITK
+176 IKEVKIIGVTK
-187 FDENDLL
+187 FDEDDLL
-194 GRLDLKPTSFLS
+194 SRLDLKPTSFMS
-206 WWYKDDRYSRQI
+206 WWNKDDRYSRQV

-230 MDRGYLDFDIE
+230 MNRGYLDFDIK

-249 TKKNVYISIIIDEG
+249 TKKNVYIAIIIDEG

-269 DIKVSGKYYPLKEES
+269 DIKISGKFYPLKEES

-297 FSREL
+297 FSRKL

-355 FIGNEKTQDKVLR
+355 FIGNERTQDKVLR

-407 PGISDQVDLTVAV
+407 PGVSDQVDLTVAV

-461 INTSSVNTIYS
+461 INTSSVNTIYQVN
-472 ISHIDPYFTLD
+472 HIDPYFTLD
-483 GISRRLTAYMRE
+483 GISRRLTAYMKE

-521 NEFDRVNIGFDID
+521 NEFDTVRVGFDVD
-534 MSDVTLVADSPQR
+534 MSDITLVDSSPQR
-547 YKDYCQQVSGGNASG
+547 YKDYCKEVSGGDSSG

-568 VISFGYTSDKR
+568 VLSVGYSSDKR
-579 DSAIYPTSGYKYD
+579 DSAIYPKSGYKYD
-592 VSTDIALPLLDMQY
+592 ISSEITLPLLDMQY
-606 YQFDA
+606 YQINA
-611 KIVDYQPLTK
+611 KVADYTPLTN
-621 EFVWGN
+621 EFVWN
-627 KLNLGYAHSYG
+627 NDLSLGYAHSYG
-638 DDPFPFFNN
+638 DDPYPFFQN
-647 YYVGGSNSVRG
+647 YYVGGSSSVRG
-658 YKAASIGKQYYDEV
+658 YKAASIGKQYYDE
-672 SQEYVSTGGTTKIVA
+672 SQDDFVSTGGTTKILA
-687 NTSILFPL
+687 STSMLFPL

-719 ANIALDEIRFSA
+719 TNIALDEMRFSA

-746 SFAKALNSNDRDDKT
+746 SFAKALNDDAQDET
-761 EAFQF
+761 ESFQF

>member
-6 LIFLFV
+6 LIFLLT
-12 VSIILPVYAEETTI
+12 VSIILPVSAEDISI

-36 VDPGLVFDNIP
+36 VDPGLIFDNIP

-54 NEANFTEAIQ
+54 DEANFSEAIQ

-70 QFKNISIDLEGRV
+70 QFKNISIDLEGSI
-83 VIIIVNEK
+83 VIISVNEK
-91 PIVSTITFHGAES
+91 PLISTITFHGADA

-111 EGMLQMNFGEG
+111 EGMLQMDLGEG
-122 LLFNQPTLKKV
+122 LLFNEPILKRV
-133 KNEISLQYLNL
+133 KNEINKQYLNL
-144 GLYSATIET
+144 GLYSATVET

-176 IKDVKIIGITK
+176 IKEVKIIGVTK
-187 FDENDLL
+187 FDEDDLL
-194 GRLDLKPTSFLS
+194 SRLDLKPTSFMS
-206 WWYKDDRYSRQI
+206 WWNKDDRYSRQV

-249 TKKNVYISIIIDEG
+249 TKKNVYIAIIIDEG

-269 DIKVSGKYYPLKEES
+269 DIKISGKFYPLKEEL
-284 IFQNDIKTIKGEV
+284 IFQNNIKTSKGEV
-297 FSREL
+297 FSRKL

-355 FIGNEKTQDKVLR
+355 FVGNEKTQDKVLR

-397 EGVDINTVSV
+397 EGVDIKTVSV

-447 QANFLGTGNTVSAT
+447 QANFLGTGNTVSAE
-461 INTSSVNTIYS
+461 INTSSVNTVYAL
-472 ISHIDPYFTLD
+472 SHIDPYFTPD
-483 GISRRLTAYMRE
+483 GISRRLTAFMRE

-521 NEFDRVNIGFDID
+521 NEFDTVRVGFDVD
-534 MSDVTLVADSPQR
+534 MSDITLVDSSPQR
-547 YKDYCQQVSGGNASG
+547 YKDYCKQVSGGNSSG

-568 VISFGYTSDKR
+568 VLSVGYSSDKR
-579 DSAIYPTSGYKYD
+579 DSALYPTSGYKYD
-592 VSTDIALPLLDMQY
+592 IGSEITLPLLDMQY
-606 YQFDA
+606 YQINA
-611 KIVDYQPLTK
+611 KVRDYIPLTK
-621 EFVWGN
+621 EFVWN
-627 KLNLGYAHSYG
+627 NDLNLGYAHSYG
-638 DDPFPFFNN
+638 DDPYPFFQN
-647 YYVGGSNSVRG
+647 YYVGGSSSVRG
-658 YKAASIGKQYYDEV
+658 YKAASIGKQYYDE
-672 SQEYVSTGGTTKIVA
+672 SQNDFVSTGGTTKIVGS
-687 NTSILFPL
+687 TSILFPL

-719 ANIALDEIRFSA
+719 TDIALDEMRFSA
-731 GLSVLWV
+731 GLSVQWV

-746 SFAKALNSNDRDDKT
+746 SFAKALNDDAQDET
-761 EAFQF
+761 ESFQF

>member
-6 LIFLFV
+6 LVFLLT
-12 VSIILPVYAEETTI
+12 VSIILPVSAEDITI

-36 VDPGLVFDNIP
+36 VDPGLIFDNIP
-47 FEVDTPI
+47 FEVETPI
-54 NEANFTEAIQ
+54 DEANFNEAIQ

-70 QFKNISIDLEGRV
+70 QFKNISIDLEGSI
-83 VIIIVNEK
+83 VIISVNEK
-91 PIVSTITFHGAES
+91 PLISTITFHGADA

-111 EGMLQMNFGEG
+111 EGMLQMDLGEG
-122 LLFNQPTLKKV
+122 LLFNEPTLKRV
-133 KNEISLQYLNL
+133 KNEISKQYLNL
-144 GLYSATIET
+144 GLYSATVET

-176 IKDVKIIGITK
+176 IKEVKIIGVTN
-187 FDENDLL
+187 FDEDDLL
-194 GRLDLKPTSFLS
+194 NRLDLKPTSFMS
-206 WWYKDDRYSRQI
+206 WWNKDDRYSRQV

-230 MDRGYLDFDIE
+230 MNRGYLDFDIE

-249 TKKNVYISIIIDEG
+249 TKKNVYIAIIIDEG

-269 DIKVSGKYYPLKEES
+269 DIRISGKFYPLKEES
-284 IFQNDIKTIKGEV
+284 IFQNNIKTSKGEV
-297 FSREL
+297 FSRKL

-355 FIGNEKTQDKVLR
+355 FVGNEGTQDKVLR

-397 EGVDINTVSV
+397 EGVDIKTVSV
-407 PGISDQVDLTVAV
+407 PGISDQVDLTVSV

-447 QANFLGTGNTVSAT
+447 QANFLGTGNTVSAE
-461 INTSSVNTIYS
+461 INTSSVNTVYALT
-472 ISHIDPYFTLD
+472 HIDPYFTLD
-483 GISRRLTAYMRE
+483 GISRRLTAFMRE

-521 NEFDRVNIGFDID
+521 NEFDTVRIGFDVD
-534 MSDVTLVADSPQR
+534 MSDITLVDSSPQR
-547 YKDYCQQVSGGNASG
+547 YKDYCTQVSGGNSSG

-568 VISFGYTSDKR
+568 VLSVGYTSDKR
-579 DSAIYPTSGYKYD
+579 DSALYPTSGYKYD
-592 VSTDIALPLLDMQY
+592 IGSEITLPLLDMQY
-606 YQFDA
+606 YQINA
-611 KIVDYQPLTK
+611 KVSDFTPLTK
-621 EFVWGN
+621 EFVWN
-627 KLNLGYAHSYG
+627 NDLNLGYAHSYG
-638 DDPFPFFNN
+638 DDPYPFFQN
-647 YYVGGSNSVRG
+647 YYVGGSSSVRG
-658 YKAASIGKQYYDEV
+658 YKAASIGKQYFDE
-672 SQEYVSTGGTTKIVA
+672 SQDDFVSTGGTTKIVA
-687 NTSILFPL
+687 STSILFPL

-719 ANIALDEIRFSA
+719 ADIALDEMRFSA
-731 GLSVLWV
+731 GLSVQWV

-746 SFAKALNSNDRDDKT
+746 SFAKALNDDAQDET
-761 EAFQF
+761 ESFQF

>member
-6 LIFLFV
+6 LIFLLV

-54 NEANFTEAIQ
+54 NEANFSEAIQ

-70 QFKNISIDLEGRV
+70 QFKNISIDLDGRI

-91 PIVSTITFHGAES
+91 PIVSTITFYGADAIE
-104 IQPDKIK
+104 PDKIK
-111 EGMLQMNFGEG
+111 EGMLQMNVGEG
-122 LLFNQPTLKKV
+122 LLFNETTLKRVENEV
-133 KNEISLQYLNL
+133 KKQYLNL
-144 GLYSATIET
+144 GLYSATVET

-176 IKDVKIIGITK
+176 IKEVKIIGVTK
-187 FDENDLL
+187 FDEDDLL
-194 GRLDLKPTSFLS
+194 SRLDLKPTSFMS
-206 WWYKDDRYSRQI
+206 WWNKDDRYSRQV

-249 TKKNVYISIIIDEG
+249 TKKNVYIAIVIDEG

-269 DIKVSGKYYPLKEES
+269 DIKISGKFYPLKEES
-284 IFQNDIKTIKGEV
+284 IFQNDIKTIEGEV
-297 FSREL
+297 FSRKL

-321 SNVNPIPDVDKNNLT
+321 SNVNPIPDVDKDNLT
-336 VGFNYFIEP
+336 VAFNYFIEP

-355 FIGNEKTQDKVLR
+355 FIGNERTQDKVLR

-397 EGVDINTVSV
+397 EGVDIKTVSV

-483 GISRRLTAYMRE
+483 GISRRLTAFMRE

-521 NEFDRVNIGFDID
+521 NEFDTVNIGFDVD
-534 MSDVTLVADSPQR
+534 MSDVTLVDSSPQR
-547 YKDYCQQVSGGNASG
+547 YKDYCKEVSGGSNSG

-568 VISFGYTSDKR
+568 VLSLGYTSDKR

-592 VSTDIALPLLDMQY
+592 VSSEITLPLLDMQY
-606 YQFDA
+606 YQLNG
-611 KIVDYQPLTK
+611 KITDYQPLTK
-621 EFVWGN
+621 KFVWGN

-638 DDPFPFFNN
+638 DDPYPFFQN

-658 YKAASIGKQYYDEV
+658 YKAASIGKQFYDET
-672 SQEYVSTGGTTKIVA
+672 QNDFVSTGGTTKIVA
-687 NTSILFPL
+687 STSVLFPL

-719 ANIALDEIRFSA
+719 ANIALDEMRFSA

-746 SFAKALNSNDRDDKT
+746 SFAKALNSDAQDET
-761 EAFQF
+761 EVFQF

>member
-1 MKKII
+1 MKKVI
-6 LIFLFV
+6 LTFLLI
-12 VSIILPVYAEETTI
+12 VSIILPVSAEEISI

-47 FEVDTPI
+47 FEIDTPI
-54 NEANFTEAIQ
+54 NEANFSEAIQ

-70 QFKNISIDLEGRV
+70 QFKNISIDLEGSV
-83 VIIIVNEK
+83 VIISVNEK
-91 PIVSTITFHGAES
+91 PLVSTITFHGADA

-111 EGMLQMNFGEG
+111 EGMLQMNLGEG
-122 LLFNQPTLKKV
+122 LIFNEPTLKRV
-133 KNEISLQYLNL
+133 KNEISKQYLNL
-144 GLYSATIET
+144 GLYSATVET

-164 IDFYINEGSTAR
+164 IDFFIDEGSTAR
-176 IKDVKIIGITK
+176 IKEVKIIGVTK
-187 FDENDLL
+187 FDEDDLL
-194 GRLDLKPTSFLS
+194 SRLDLKPTSFMS
-206 WWYKDDRYSRQI
+206 WWNKDDRYSRQV

-230 MDRGYLDFDIE
+230 MNRGYLDFDIK

-249 TKKNVYISIIIDEG
+249 TKKNVYIAIIIDEG

-269 DIKVSGKYYPLKEES
+269 DIKISGKFYPLKEES

-297 FSREL
+297 FSRKL

-355 FIGNEKTQDKVLR
+355 FIGNERTQDKVLR

-407 PGISDQVDLTVAV
+407 PGVSDQVDLTVAV

-461 INTSSVNTIYS
+461 INTSSVNTIYQLN
-472 ISHIDPYFTLD
+472 HIDPYFTLD
-483 GISRRLTAYMRE
+483 GISRRLTAYMKE

-521 NEFDRVNIGFDID
+521 NEFDTVRVGFDVD
-534 MSDVTLVADSPQR
+534 MSDITLVDSSPQR
-547 YKDYCQQVSGGNASG
+547 YKDYCKDVSGGDSSG

-568 VISFGYTSDKR
+568 VLSVGYSSDKR
-579 DSAIYPTSGYKYD
+579 DSAIYPKSGYKYD
-592 VSTDIALPLLDMQY
+592 IGSEVTLPLLDMQY
-606 YQFDA
+606 YQINA
-611 KIVDYQPLTK
+611 KVADYTPLTN
-621 EFVWGN
+621 EFVWN
-627 KLNLGYAHSYG
+627 NDLSLGYAHSYG
-638 DDPFPFFNN
+638 DDPYPFFQN
-647 YYVGGSNSVRG
+647 YYVGGSSSVRG
-658 YKAASIGKQYYDEV
+658 YKAASIGKQYYDE
-672 SQEYVSTGGTTKIVA
+672 SQDDFVSTGGTTKILA
-687 NTSILFPL
+687 STSMLFPL

-719 ANIALDEIRFSA
+719 ADIALDEMRFSA

-746 SFAKALNSNDRDDKT
+746 SFAKALNDDAQDET
-761 EAFQF
+761 ESFQF

>member
-6 LIFLFV
+6 LVFLLS
-12 VSIILPVYAEETTI
+12 VSIILPVFAEDISI

-36 VDPGLVFDNIP
+36 VDPGLIFDNIP
-47 FEVDTPI
+47 FEVETPI
-54 NEANFTEAIQ
+54 NEANFNEAIQ

-70 QFKNISIDLEGRV
+70 QFKNISIDLEGSI
-83 VIIIVNEK
+83 VIISVNEK
-91 PIVSTITFHGAES
+91 PLISTITFHGADAIE
-104 IQPDKIK
+104 PDKIK
-111 EGMLQMNFGEG
+111 EGMLQMDLGEG
-122 LLFNQPTLKKV
+122 LLFNEPTLKRV
-133 KNEISLQYLNL
+133 KNEISKQYLNL
-144 GLYSATIET
+144 GLYSATVET

-176 IKDVKIIGITK
+176 IKEVKIIGVTN
-187 FDENDLL
+187 FDEDDLL
-194 GRLDLKPTSFLS
+194 NRLDLKPTSFLS
-206 WWYKDDRYSRQI
+206 WWNKDDRYSRQV

-230 MDRGYLDFDIE
+230 MNRGYLDFDIE

-249 TKKNVYISIIIDEG
+249 TKKNVYIAIIIDEG

-269 DIKVSGKYYPLKEES
+269 DIRISGKFYPLKEES
-284 IFQNDIKTIKGEV
+284 IFQNNIKTSKGEV
-297 FSREL
+297 FSRKL

-355 FIGNEKTQDKVLR
+355 FIGNERTQDKVLR

-397 EGVDINTVSV
+397 EGVDIKTVSV

-447 QANFLGTGNTVSAT
+447 QANFLGTGNTVSAE
-461 INTSSVNTIYS
+461 INTSSVNTVYALT
-472 ISHIDPYFTLD
+472 HIDPYFTPD
-483 GISRRLTAYMRE
+483 GISRRLTAFMRE

-521 NEFDRVNIGFDID
+521 NEFDTVRIGFDVD
-534 MSDVTLVADSPQR
+534 MSDITLVDSSPQR
-547 YKDYCQQVSGGNASG
+547 YKDYCEQVSGGNSSG

-568 VISFGYTSDKR
+568 VLSVGYTSDKR
-579 DSAIYPTSGYKYD
+579 DSALYPTSGYKYD
-592 VSTDIALPLLDMQY
+592 IGSEITLPLLDMQY
-606 YQFDA
+606 YQFNA
-611 KIVDYQPLTK
+611 KVTDYIPLTK
-621 EFVWGN
+621 EFVWN
-627 KLNLGYAHSYG
+627 NDLNLGYAHSYG
-638 DDPFPFFNN
+638 DDPYPFFQN
-647 YYVGGSNSVRG
+647 YYVGGSSSVRG
-658 YKAASIGKQYYDEV
+658 YKAASIGKQYYDE
-672 SQEYVSTGGTTKIVA
+672 SQDDFVSTGGTTKIVA
-687 NTSILFPL
+687 STSILFPL

-719 ANIALDEIRFSA
+719 ADIALDEMRFSA
-731 GLSVLWV
+731 GLSVQWV

-746 SFAKALNSNDRDDKT
+746 SFAKALNDDAQDET
-761 EAFQF
+761 ESFQF